1 MTTTKPVTE
10 IFTASELAILTGA
23 NPPTQEQSAV
33 ITAPRG
39 QLLVVAGA
47 GSGKTETIANR
58 LVYWVVNAGI
68 VPEAIL
74 GLTFT
79 RKAAAEMA
87 ARFSLRL
94 DRFASLLESVQERRQ
109 TAEVTAVLKA
119 ADFDLNQLRQRFDTL
134 VQRGMTPE
142 MLRHPVSVSTYDS
155 YAGTLL
161 TEFGTL
167 VGRESGFTT
176 ITDAARYQIMT
187 DVVQSWTGALGT
199 KREGENAENL
209 VNILLSLANDTNS
222 HLVDLAEMKQTYR
235 SYHAAARRLQDT
247 ESADLNSTALRNL
260 DTIIDTMEFGCNA
273 TNIIQ
278 AFNERK
284 RELLMADF
292 SDQTRETVRLVE
304 QLPAVGESQRERF
317 QLVFLDEFQD
327 TSVAQMR
334 FLAGIFRDCA
344 VTAVGDPNQA
354 IYGWRGASAA
364 SMEDFGSIFCTDSH
378 QLLTRTLSIS
388 WRNDAVILA
397 VSNRISAELT
407 GAPAVAAERNIPRN
421 QDVQSA
427 ISKPLQARPGANPG
441 IVYGIQTLTDLQ
453 QSQAV
458 VNFFRLW
465 QAQRVKLQGEGVPA
479 EKLPTAA
486 VLCRAKNAIP
496 GLVESLRRAGIPY
509 QTRGMQGILEDPG
522 VRLVRAAL
530 EITDNPEK
538 SASLLLLLDRYRLG
552 LSDLQAVGQN
562 RHRFTPYQ
570 IVMEGGAQVSTEAQA
585 RLEKLRGILTELKDN
600 APFATPLVLARLA
613 HRLLDLDIEQ
623 QLPGS
628 SCQAGTYVEFLNL
641 VRDFGRTPGA
651 TLSGFLNWL
660 SAGEDEEASF
670 ADLDFEVDNAA
681 VQIITMHAAKGL
693 EWDWVAVPNL
703 NKSTFPSVRGEIWVT
718 QRDVL
723 PYPLRSDR
731 DHLPEL
737 ELKTQTLLTA
747 TGRVSK
753 KKGLLETFKEDAEH
767 YALREESRLAYVAFT
782 RAKSRLLLGHCWFER
797 QTKKGRPPSQFFLV
811 EQDPQQ
817 HIFSDADS
825 LASSGGANII
835 QSDSSTVSVVE
846 SSEGGAVGAANLL
859 TPFNAETFA
868 QEVARLGIETPD
880 VDWPDTIVTSIP
892 DKIENPNQDRFD
904 AGIWPALPLTQ
915 TRPDFAQAVQATEA
929 ALDSGKFSGGISQ
942 DADEEAERRLSQ
954 LLHQPQTRLGTGDL
968 LGRISAT
975 GMAHLAQDSEGYLLQ
990 RLRPLPQQPS
1000 VAARLGTYMHAWIA
1014 SQLEN
1019 EDTFIFDAG
1028 TEDGF
1033 TPEQRE
1039 LLHKWQQRYEDLELL
1054 RRLRG
1059 PQVEFDGELY
1069 LEEAGG
1075 AVIPLRIDAQFEEAQ
1090 TGKIWIIDWKTG
1102 RRPTP
1107 ENYAQWLHQLGIYR
1121 LYWLQEH
1128 PETPAEDI
1136 ICAYVFLNEDNP
1148 AKQLL
1153 TLQDIL
1159 DELGIAE
1166 YSRNLL
1172 VSNLTDRGE
1181 KIDAVLEKFG
1191 Y

>member
-1 MTTTKPVTE
+1 MTTSKPE
-10 IFTASELAILTGA
+10 KELFSAGELAILTGA
-23 NPPTQEQSAV
+23 NPPTEEQSAV
-33 ITAPRG
+33 ITAPRR

-58 LVYWVVNAGI
+58 LVYGVINAGI

-87 ARFSLRL
+87 ARFALRL
-94 DRFASLLESVQERRQ
+94 ERFASLMESVQNRQQ

-119 ADFDLNQLRQRFDTL
+119 ADLDLDQLRQRFEALT
-134 VQRGMTPE
+134 QRGITSE

-161 TEFGTL
+161 TEFGNL

-187 DVVQSWTGALGT
+187 DVVQSWTRALGT
-199 KREGENAENL
+199 KREGENTEHL
-209 VNILLSLANDTNS
+209 IKILLTLANDTNS
-222 HLVDLAEMKQTYR
+222 HLVNLAEMKQTYR
-235 SYHAAARRLQDT
+235 SYLSVARHLRDT
-247 ESADLNSTALRNL
+247 EGSELNRKASDRLKSILSA
-260 DTIIDTMEFGCNA
+260 MEFGRNA
-273 TNIIQ
+273 TDVIQ

-284 RELLMADF
+284 QELMMADF

-304 QLPAVGESQRERF
+304 KLPAVGESQRERF

-334 FLAGIFRDCA
+334 FLSGIFRDCA

-364 SMEDFGSIFCTDSH
+364 SMEDFGTMFCSDPQ
-378 QLLTRTLSIS
+378 QLLTRTLSTS
-388 WRNDAVILA
+388 WRNDEAILKVA
-397 VSNRISAELT
+397 NRISAELAT
-407 GAPAVAAERNIPRN
+407 APSPGASGKARRNQGLQPAV
-421 QDVQSA
+421 
-427 ISKPLQARPGANPG
+427 SKPLRTRPGANPG
-441 IVYGIQTLTDLQ
+441 IVYGIQTLTDIQ

-458 VNFFRLW
+458 VNFLRLW
-465 QAQRVKLQGEGVPA
+465 QAQRVKLQSEGMPA

-496 GLVESLRRAGIPY
+496 GLVEALRRAGIPY
-509 QTRGMQGILEDPG
+509 QTRGMQGVLTDPG

-530 EITDNPEK
+530 EVTDNPEK
-538 SASLLLLLDRYRLG
+538 SASLLILLDRYRLG

-562 RHRFTPYQ
+562 PHRFTPYQ
-570 IVMEGGAQVSTEAQA
+570 IVMEGGAEVSAEAGV
-585 RLEKLRGILTELKDN
+585 RLEKLRGILTELREN
-600 APFATPLVLARLA
+600 AAFATPLVLARLA

-628 SCQAGTYVEFLNL
+628 PCHAAAYVEFLNL

-681 VQIITMHAAKGL
+681 VQIITIHAAKGL

-703 NKSTFPSVRGEIWVT
+703 NKKTFPSAKSNIWIT
-718 QRDVL
+718 QRNVL

-737 ELKTQTLLTA
+737 ELKTQTVLTA
-747 TGRVSK
+747 KGKVSS
-753 KKGLLETFKEDAEH
+753 KKGLLESYQEEAGQYT
-767 YALREESRLAYVAFT
+767 LREESRLAYVAFT

-797 QTKKGRPPSQFFLV
+797 QTQAERLPSQFFLV
-811 EQDPQQ
+811 GQDPHQ
-817 HIFSDADS
+817 HIFTDVE
-825 LASSGGANII
+825 
-835 QSDSSTVSVVE
+835 VS
-846 SSEGGAVGAANLL
+846 GAVGGADAETSGGSAAETENLL

-868 QEVARLGIETPD
+868 QEATRLGIALPSVEWPETE
-880 VDWPDTIVTSIP
+880 VTSIP
-892 DKIENPNQDRFD
+892 EKTQNPNRGRFD
-904 AGIWPALPLTQ
+904 AGVWPALPWTQ
-915 TRPDFAQAVQATEA
+915 TRQDFAHAVAVTEA
-929 ALDSGKFSGGISQ
+929 ALASGKFADGISQ
-942 DADEEAERRLSQ
+942 DAAEETERRLGQ

-975 GMAHLAQDSEGYLLQ
+975 GMARLAQDSEGYLLQ
-990 RLRPLPQQPS
+990 RLRPLPQEPS
-1000 VAARLGTYMHAWIA
+1000 AAARLGTYMHAWIA

-1019 EDTFIFDAG
+1019 EDVLIFDAG
-1028 TEDGF
+1028 MEDGF
-1033 TPEQRE
+1033 TSEQRK
-1039 LLHKWQQRYEDLELL
+1039 LLHKWQQHYADLELL
-1054 RRLRG
+1054 RRLRR
-1059 PQVEFDGELY
+1059 PQVEFDGALY
-1069 LEEAGG
+1069 VEEAGG
-1075 AVIPLRIDAQFEEAQ
+1075 AVIPLRIDAQFVEAQ
-1090 TGKIWIIDWKTG
+1090 TGKIWILDWKTG

-1121 LYWLQEH
+1121 LYWLQAH
-1128 PETPAEDI
+1128 PQTPAEDI
-1136 ICAYVFLNEDNP
+1136 VCAYVFLNEDSP
-1148 AKQLL
+1148 ERQLL
-1153 TLQDIL
+1153 TLRDIL

-1166 YSRNLL
+1166 YSRDLL
-1172 VSNLTDRGE
+1172 VSNLTDRGKE
-1181 KIDAVLEKFG
+1181 ADKVLEKFG

>member
-1 MTTTKPVTE
+1 MTTSKPE
-10 IFTASELAILTGA
+10 KELFSAGELAILTGA
-23 NPPTQEQSAV
+23 NPPTEEQSAV
-33 ITAPRG
+33 ITAPRR

-58 LVYWVVNAGI
+58 LVYGVINAGI

-87 ARFSLRL
+87 ARFALRL
-94 DRFASLLESVQERRQ
+94 EHFASLMESVQNRQQ

-119 ADFDLNQLRQRFDTL
+119 ADLDLDQLRQRFEALT
-134 VQRGMTPE
+134 QRGITSE

-161 TEFGTL
+161 TEFGNL

-187 DVVQSWTGALGT
+187 DVVQSWTGALGV
-199 KREGENAENL
+199 KREGENTEHL
-209 VNILLSLANDTNS
+209 IKILLTLANDTNS

-235 SYHAAARRLQDT
+235 SYLSVARHLRDT
-247 ESADLNSTALRNL
+247 EGSELNGDALRHL
-260 DTIIDTMEFGCNA
+260 KSILSAMEFGRNA
-273 TNIIQ
+273 TDVIQ

-284 RELLMADF
+284 QELMMADF

-304 QLPAVGESQRERF
+304 QLPVVGDSQRERF

-334 FLAGIFRDCA
+334 FLSGIFRDCA

-364 SMEDFGSIFCTDSH
+364 SMEDFGTMFCSDPQ
-378 QLLTRTLSIS
+378 QLLTRTLSTS
-388 WRNDAVILA
+388 WRNDEDILKVA
-397 VSNRISAELT
+397 NRISVELAT
-407 GAPAVAAERNIPRN
+407 APSPGASGKARRNRGLQPAV
-421 QDVQSA
+421 
-427 ISKPLQARPGANPG
+427 SKPLQARPGANPG
-441 IVYGIQTLTDLQ
+441 VVYGIQTLTDIQ

-458 VNFFRLW
+458 VNFLRLW
-465 QAQRVKLQGEGVPA
+465 QDQRVKLQSEGMPA

-496 GLVESLRRAGIPY
+496 GLVEALRRAGIPY
-509 QTRGMQGILEDPG
+509 QTRGMQGVLTDPG

-530 EITDNPEK
+530 EVTDNPEK
-538 SASLLLLLDRYRLG
+538 SASLLILLDRYRLG

-562 RHRFTPYQ
+562 PHRFTPYQ
-570 IVMEGGAQVSTEAQA
+570 IVMEGGAEVSAEAGV

-600 APFATPLVLARLA
+600 AAFATPLVLARLA

-628 SCQAGTYVEFLNL
+628 PCHAAAYVEFLNL

-681 VQIITMHAAKGL
+681 VQIITIHAAKGL

-703 NKSTFPSVRGEIWVT
+703 NKKTFPSAKSNIWIT
-718 QRDVL
+718 QRNVL

-737 ELKTQTLLTA
+737 ELKTQTVLTA
-747 TGRVSK
+747 KGKVSS
-753 KKGLLETFKEDAEH
+753 KKGLLESYQEEAGQYT
-767 YALREESRLAYVAFT
+767 LREESRLAYVAFT

-797 QTKKGRPPSQFFLV
+797 QTQAERLPSQFFLV
-811 EQDPQQ
+811 GQDPHQ
-817 HIFSDADS
+817 HIFTDVEVSGAVDGADAET
-825 LASSGGANII
+825 SGG
-835 QSDSSTVSVVE
+835 S
-846 SSEGGAVGAANLL
+846 AAETENLL

-868 QEVARLGIETPD
+868 QEATRLGIALPSVEWPETE
-880 VDWPDTIVTSIP
+880 VTSIP
-892 DKIENPNQDRFD
+892 EKTQNPNRGRFD
-904 AGIWPALPLTQ
+904 AGVWPALPWTQ
-915 TRPDFAQAVQATEA
+915 TRQDFAHAVAVTEA
-929 ALDSGKFSGGISQ
+929 ALASAKFADGISQ
-942 DADEEAERRLSQ
+942 DAAEETERRLGQ

-975 GMAHLAQDSEGYLLQ
+975 GMARLAQDSEGYLLQ
-990 RLRPLPQQPS
+990 RLRPLPQEPS
-1000 VAARLGTYMHAWIA
+1000 AAARLGTYMHAWIA

-1019 EDTFIFDAG
+1019 EDVLIFDAG
-1028 TEDGF
+1028 MEDGF
-1033 TPEQRE
+1033 TSEQRK
-1039 LLHKWQQRYEDLELL
+1039 LLHKWQQHYADLELL
-1054 RRLRG
+1054 RRLRR
-1059 PQVEFDGELY
+1059 PRVEFNGELY
-1069 LEEAGG
+1069 VEEAGG
-1075 AVIPLRIDAQFEEAQ
+1075 AVIPLRIDAQFVEAQ
-1090 TGKIWIIDWKTG
+1090 TGKIWILDWKTG

-1121 LYWLQEH
+1121 LYWLQAH
-1128 PETPAEDI
+1128 PQTPAEDI
-1136 ICAYVFLNEDNP
+1136 VCAYVFLNEDSP
-1148 AKQLL
+1148 EHQLL
-1153 TLQDIL
+1153 TLRDIL
-1159 DELGIAE
+1159 DELGLAE
-1166 YSRNLL
+1166 YSRDLL
-1172 VSNLTDRGE
+1172 VSNLTDRGKE
-1181 KIDAVLEKFG
+1181 ADEVLEKFG

>member
-1 MTTTKPVTE
+1 MTTSKPE
-10 IFTASELAILTGA
+10 KELFSAGELAILTGA
-23 NPPTQEQSAV
+23 NPPTEEQSAV

-58 LVYWVVNAGI
+58 LVYGVINASI

-87 ARFSLRL
+87 ARFALRL
-94 DRFASLLESVQERRQ
+94 EHFASLMESVQSRQQ

-119 ADFDLNQLRQRFDTL
+119 ADLYLDQLRQRFEAL
-134 VQRGMTPE
+134 AQRGITSE

-161 TEFGTL
+161 TEFGNL

-187 DVVQSWTGALGT
+187 DVVQSWTGALGV
-199 KREGENAENL
+199 KREGENTEHL
-209 VNILLSLANDTNS
+209 IKILLTLANDTNS

-235 SYHAAARRLQDT
+235 SYLSVAKHLRDT
-247 ESADLNSTALRNL
+247 EGSELNGDALRHL
-260 DTIIDTMEFGCNA
+260 KSILSAMEFGRNA
-273 TNIIQ
+273 TDVIQ

-284 RELLMADF
+284 QELMMADF

-304 QLPAVGESQRERF
+304 QLPVVGDSQRERF

-334 FLAGIFRDCA
+334 FLSGIFRDCA

-364 SMEDFGSIFCTDSH
+364 SMEDFGTMFCSDP
-378 QLLTRTLSIS
+378 QRLLTRTLSTS
-388 WRNDAVILA
+388 WRNDEDILKVA
-397 VSNRISAELT
+397 NRISVELAT
-407 GAPAVAAERNIPRN
+407 APAPGASGKVRRN
-421 QDVQSA
+421 QGLQPAV
-427 ISKPLQARPGANPG
+427 SKPLQARPGANPG
-441 IVYGIQTLTDLQ
+441 IVYGIQTLTDIQ

-458 VNFFRLW
+458 VNFLRLW
-465 QAQRVKLQGEGVPA
+465 QAQRVKLQSEGMPA

-496 GLVESLRRAGIPY
+496 GLVEALRRAGIPY
-509 QTRGMQGILEDPG
+509 QTRGMQGVLTDPG

-530 EITDNPEK
+530 EVTDNPEK
-538 SASLLLLLDRYRLG
+538 SASLLILLDRYRLG

-562 RHRFTPYQ
+562 PHRFTPYQ
-570 IVMEGGAQVSTEAQA
+570 IVMEGGAEVSAEAGV

-600 APFATPLVLARLA
+600 AAFATPLVLARLA

-628 SCQAGTYVEFLNL
+628 PCHAAAYVEFLNL

-681 VQIITMHAAKGL
+681 VQIITIHAAKGL

-703 NKSTFPSVRGEIWVT
+703 NKKTFPSAKSNIWIT
-718 QRDVL
+718 QRNVL

-737 ELKTQTLLTA
+737 ELKTQTVLTA
-747 TGRVSK
+747 KGKVSS
-753 KKGLLETFKEDAEH
+753 KKGLLESYQEEAGQYT
-767 YALREESRLAYVAFT
+767 LREESRLAYVAFT

-797 QTKKGRPPSQFFLV
+797 QTQTERLPSQFFLV
-811 EQDPQQ
+811 GQDPHQ
-817 HIFSDADS
+817 HIFTDVEVSGAVDGADAET
-825 LASSGGANII
+825 SGG
-835 QSDSSTVSVVE
+835 S
-846 SSEGGAVGAANLL
+846 AAETENLL
-859 TPFNAETFA
+859 TSFNAETFA
-868 QEVARLGIETPD
+868 QEATRLGIALPSVEWPETE
-880 VDWPDTIVTSIP
+880 VTSIP
-892 DKIENPNQDRFD
+892 EKTQNPNRGRFD
-904 AGIWPALPLTQ
+904 AGVWPALPWTQ
-915 TRPDFAQAVQATEA
+915 TRQDFAHAVAVTEA
-929 ALDSGKFSGGISQ
+929 ALASGKFADGISQ
-942 DADEEAERRLSQ
+942 DAAEETERRLGQ

-975 GMAHLAQDSEGYLLQ
+975 GMARLAQDSEGYLLQ
-990 RLRPLPQQPS
+990 RLRPLPQEPS
-1000 VAARLGTYMHAWIA
+1000 AAARLGTYMHAWIA

-1019 EDTFIFDAG
+1019 EDVLIFDAG
-1028 TEDGF
+1028 MEDGF
-1033 TPEQRE
+1033 TSEQRK
-1039 LLHKWQQRYEDLELL
+1039 LLHKWQQHYADLELL
-1054 RRLRG
+1054 RRLRR
-1059 PQVEFDGELY
+1059 PRVEFNGELY
-1069 LEEAGG
+1069 VDEAGG
-1075 AVIPLRIDAQFEEAQ
+1075 AVIPLRIDAQFVEAQ
-1090 TGKIWIIDWKTG
+1090 TGKIWILDWKTG

-1121 LYWLQEH
+1121 LYWLQAH
-1128 PETPAEDI
+1128 PQTPAEDI
-1136 ICAYVFLNEDNP
+1136 VCAYVFLNEDSP
-1148 AKQLL
+1148 EHQLL
-1153 TLQDIL
+1153 TLRDIL
-1159 DELGIAE
+1159 DELGLAE
-1166 YSRNLL
+1166 YSRDLL
-1172 VSNLTDRGE
+1172 VSNLTDRGKE
-1181 KIDAVLEKFG
+1181 ADEVLEKFG

>member
-1 MTTTKPVTE
+1 MTTSKPE
-10 IFTASELAILTGA
+10 KELFSAGELAILTGA
-23 NPPTQEQSAV
+23 NPPTEEQSAV

-58 LVYWVVNAGI
+58 LVYGVINAGI

-87 ARFSLRL
+87 ARFALRL
-94 DRFASLLESVQERRQ
+94 EHFASLMESVQNRQQ
-109 TAEVTAVLKA
+109 TAEVIAVLKA
-119 ADFDLNQLRQRFDTL
+119 ADLDLDQLRQRFEALT
-134 VQRGMTPE
+134 QRGITSE

-161 TEFGTL
+161 TEFGNL

-187 DVVQSWTGALGT
+187 DVVQSWTGALGV
-199 KREGENAENL
+199 KREGENTEHL
-209 VNILLSLANDTNS
+209 IKILLTLANDTNS

-235 SYHAAARRLQDT
+235 SYLSVAEHLRDT
-247 ESADLNSTALRNL
+247 EGSELNATALRQLKTALNTL
-260 DTIIDTMEFGCNA
+260 EFGRNA
-273 TNIIQ
+273 TDVIQ

-284 RELLMADF
+284 QELMMADF

-304 QLPAVGESQRERF
+304 QLPVVGDSQRERF

-334 FLAGIFRDCA
+334 FLSGIFRDCA

-364 SMEDFGSIFCTDSH
+364 SMEDFGTMFCSDPQ
-378 QLLTRTLSIS
+378 QLLTRTLSTS
-388 WRNDAVILA
+388 WRNDEAILKVA
-397 VSNRISAELT
+397 NRISAELAT
-407 GAPAVAAERNIPRN
+407 APAPGASGKGRRDQGLQPAV
-421 QDVQSA
+421 
-427 ISKPLQARPGANPG
+427 SKPLRARPGANPG
-441 IVYGIQTLTDLQ
+441 IVYGIQTLTDIQ

-458 VNFFRLW
+458 VNFLRLW
-465 QAQRVKLQGEGVPA
+465 QAQRVKLQSEGMPA

-496 GLVESLRRAGIPY
+496 GLVEALRRAGIPY
-509 QTRGMQGILEDPG
+509 QTRGMQGVLTDPG

-530 EITDNPEK
+530 EVTDNPEK
-538 SASLLLLLDRYRLG
+538 SASLLILLDRYRLG

-562 RHRFTPYQ
+562 PHRFTPYQ
-570 IVMEGGAQVSTEAQA
+570 IVMEGGAEVSAEAGV
-585 RLEKLRGILTELKDN
+585 RLEKLRGILTELREN
-600 APFATPLVLARLA
+600 AVFATPLVLARLA

-628 SCQAGTYVEFLNL
+628 PCHAAAYVEFLNL

-703 NKSTFPSVRGEIWVT
+703 NKKTFPSAKSNIWIT
-718 QRDVL
+718 QRNVL

-737 ELKTQTLLTA
+737 ELKTQTVLTA
-747 TGRVSK
+747 KGKVSS
-753 KKGLLETFKEDAEH
+753 KKGLLESYQEEAGQYT
-767 YALREESRLAYVAFT
+767 LREESRLAYVAFT

-797 QTKKGRPPSQFFLV
+797 QTQAERLPSQFFLV
-811 EQDPQQ
+811 GQDPHQ
-817 HIFSDADS
+817 HIFTDVEVSGAVDGADAET
-825 LASSGGANII
+825 SGG
-835 QSDSSTVSVVE
+835 S
-846 SSEGGAVGAANLL
+846 AAETENLL

-868 QEVARLGIETPD
+868 QEATRLGIALPSVEWPETE
-880 VDWPDTIVTSIP
+880 VTSIP
-892 DKIENPNQDRFD
+892 EKTQNPNQGRFD
-904 AGIWPALPLTQ
+904 AGVWPALPWTQ
-915 TRPDFAQAVQATEA
+915 TRQDFAHAVAATEA
-929 ALDSGKFSGGISQ
+929 ALASGKFADGISQ
-942 DADEEAERRLSQ
+942 DAAEETERRLGQ

-975 GMAHLAQDSEGYLLQ
+975 GMARLAQDSEGYLLQ
-990 RLRPLPQQPS
+990 RLRPLPQEPS
-1000 VAARLGTYMHAWIA
+1000 AAARLGTYMHAWIA

-1019 EDTFIFDAG
+1019 EDVLIFDAG
-1028 TEDGF
+1028 MENGF
-1033 TPEQRE
+1033 TSEQRK
-1039 LLHKWQQRYEDLELL
+1039 LLHKWQQHYADLELL
-1054 RRLRG
+1054 RRLRR
-1059 PQVEFDGELY
+1059 PRVEFNGELY
-1069 LEEAGG
+1069 VEEAGG
-1075 AVIPLRIDAQFEEAQ
+1075 AVIPLRIDAQFVEAQ
-1090 TGKIWIIDWKTG
+1090 TGKIWILDWKTG

-1121 LYWLQEH
+1121 LYWLQAH
-1128 PETPAEDI
+1128 PQTPAEDI
-1136 ICAYVFLNEDNP
+1136 VCAYVFLNEDSP
-1148 AKQLL
+1148 ERQLL
-1153 TLQDIL
+1153 TLRDIL

-1166 YSRNLL
+1166 YSRDLL
-1172 VSNLTDRGE
+1172 VSNLTDRGKE
-1181 KIDAVLEKFG
+1181 ADEVLEKFG

>member
-1 MTTTKPVTE
+1 MTTSKPE
-10 IFTASELAILTGA
+10 KELFSAGELAILTGA
-23 NPPTQEQSAV
+23 NPPTEEQSAV
-33 ITAPRG
+33 ITAPRR

-58 LVYWVVNAGI
+58 LVYGVINAGI

-87 ARFSLRL
+87 ARFALRL
-94 DRFASLLESVQERRQ
+94 EHFASLMESVQNRQQ

-119 ADFDLNQLRQRFDTL
+119 ADLDLDQLRQRFEALT
-134 VQRGMTPE
+134 QRGITSE

-161 TEFGTL
+161 TEFGNL

-187 DVVQSWTGALGT
+187 DVVQSWTGALGV
-199 KREGENAENL
+199 KREGENTEHL
-209 VNILLSLANDTNS
+209 IKILLTLANDTNS

-235 SYHAAARRLQDT
+235 SYLSVARHLRDT
-247 ESADLNSTALRNL
+247 EGSELNGDALRHL
-260 DTIIDTMEFGCNA
+260 KSILSAMEFGRNA
-273 TNIIQ
+273 TDVIQ

-284 RELLMADF
+284 QELMMADF

-304 QLPAVGESQRERF
+304 QLPVVGDSQRERF

-334 FLAGIFRDCA
+334 FLSGIFRDCA

-364 SMEDFGSIFCTDSH
+364 SMEDFGTMFCSDPQ
-378 QLLTRTLSIS
+378 QLLTRTLSTS
-388 WRNDAVILA
+388 WRNDEDILKVA
-397 VSNRISAELT
+397 NRISVELAT
-407 GAPAVAAERNIPRN
+407 APSPGASGKARRNRGLQPAV
-421 QDVQSA
+421 
-427 ISKPLQARPGANPG
+427 SKPLQARPGANPG
-441 IVYGIQTLTDLQ
+441 VVYGIQTLTDIQ

-458 VNFFRLW
+458 VNFLRLW
-465 QAQRVKLQGEGVPA
+465 QDQRVKLQSEGMPA

-496 GLVESLRRAGIPY
+496 GLVEALRRAGIPY
-509 QTRGMQGILEDPG
+509 QTRGMQGVLTDPG

-530 EITDNPEK
+530 EVTDNPEK
-538 SASLLLLLDRYRLG
+538 SASLLILLDRYRLG

-562 RHRFTPYQ
+562 PHRFTPYQ
-570 IVMEGGAQVSTEAQA
+570 IVMEGGADVSAEAGV
-585 RLEKLRGILTELKDN
+585 RLEKLRGIPTELKDN
-600 APFATPLVLARLA
+600 AAFATPLVLARLA

-628 SCQAGTYVEFLNL
+628 PCHAAAYVEFLNL

-681 VQIITMHAAKGL
+681 VQIITIHAAKGL

-703 NKSTFPSVRGEIWVT
+703 NKKTFPSAKSNIWIT
-718 QRDVL
+718 QRNVL

-737 ELKTQTLLTA
+737 ELKTQTVLTA
-747 TGRVSK
+747 KGKVSS
-753 KKGLLETFKEDAEH
+753 KKGLLESYQEEAGQYT
-767 YALREESRLAYVAFT
+767 LREESRLAYVAFT

-797 QTKKGRPPSQFFLV
+797 QTQAERLPSQFFLV
-811 EQDPQQ
+811 GQDPHQ
-817 HIFSDADS
+817 HIFTDVEVSGAVDGSDAET
-825 LASSGGANII
+825 SGG
-835 QSDSSTVSVVE
+835 S
-846 SSEGGAVGAANLL
+846 AAETDNLL

-868 QEVARLGIETPD
+868 QEATRLGIALPSVEWPETE
-880 VDWPDTIVTSIP
+880 VTSIP
-892 DKIENPNQDRFD
+892 EKTQNPNRGRFD
-904 AGIWPALPLTQ
+904 AGVWPALPWTQ
-915 TRPDFAQAVQATEA
+915 TRQDFAHAVAVTEA
-929 ALDSGKFSGGISQ
+929 ALASAKFADGISQ
-942 DADEEAERRLSQ
+942 DAAEETERRLGQ

-975 GMAHLAQDSEGYLLQ
+975 GMARLAQDSEGYLLQ
-990 RLRPLPQQPS
+990 RLRPLPQEPS
-1000 VAARLGTYMHAWIA
+1000 AAARLGTYMHAWIA

-1019 EDTFIFDAG
+1019 EDVLIFDAG
-1028 TEDGF
+1028 MEDGF
-1033 TPEQRE
+1033 TSEQRK
-1039 LLHKWQQRYEDLELL
+1039 LLHKWQQHYADLELL
-1054 RRLRG
+1054 RRLRR
-1059 PQVEFDGELY
+1059 PRVEFNGELY
-1069 LEEAGG
+1069 VEEAGG
-1075 AVIPLRIDAQFEEAQ
+1075 AVIPLRIDAQFVEAQ
-1090 TGKIWIIDWKTG
+1090 TGKIWILDWKTG

-1121 LYWLQEH
+1121 LYWLQAH
-1128 PETPAEDI
+1128 PQTPAEDI
-1136 ICAYVFLNEDNP
+1136 VCAYVFLNEDSP
-1148 AKQLL
+1148 EHQLL
-1153 TLQDIL
+1153 TLRDIL
-1159 DELGIAE
+1159 DELGLAE
-1166 YSRNLL
+1166 YSRDLL
-1172 VSNLTDRGE
+1172 VSNLTDRGKE
-1181 KIDAVLEKFG
+1181 ADEVLEKFG

>member
-1 MTTTKPVTE
+1 MTTSKPE
-10 IFTASELAILTGA
+10 KELFSAGELAILTGA
-23 NPPTQEQSAV
+23 NPPTEEQSAV
-33 ITAPRG
+33 ITAPRR

-58 LVYWVVNAGI
+58 LVYGVINAGI

-87 ARFSLRL
+87 ARFALRL
-94 DRFASLLESVQERRQ
+94 EHFASLMESVQNRQQ
-109 TAEVTAVLKA
+109 TAEVTAALKA
-119 ADFDLNQLRQRFDTL
+119 ADLDLDQLHQRFEALT
-134 VQRGMTPE
+134 QRGMTSE

-161 TEFGTL
+161 TEFGNL

-199 KREGENAENL
+199 KREGENTEHL
-209 VNILLSLANDTNS
+209 IKILLSLANDTNS

-235 SYHAAARRLQDT
+235 SYLSVAKHLRDT
-247 ESADLNSTALRNL
+247 EGSELNATALRHLKSALNTL
-260 DTIIDTMEFGCNA
+260 EFGRNA
-273 TNIIQ
+273 TDVIQ

-284 RELLMADF
+284 QELMMADF

-304 QLPAVGESQRERF
+304 QLPVVGDSQRERF

-334 FLAGIFRDCA
+334 FLSGIFRDCA

-364 SMEDFGSIFCTDSH
+364 SMEDFGTMFCSDPQ
-378 QLLTRTLSIS
+378 QLLTRTLSTS
-388 WRNDAVILA
+388 WRNDEAILKVA
-397 VSNRISAELT
+397 NRISAELAT
-407 GAPAVAAERNIPRN
+407 APSPGTKGKSRRDQGLKPAV
-421 QDVQSA
+421 
-427 ISKPLQARPGANPG
+427 SKPLQARPGANPG
-441 IVYGIQTLTDLQ
+441 IVYGIQTLTDIQ

-458 VNFFRLW
+458 VNFLRLW
-465 QAQRVKLQGEGVPA
+465 QAQRVKLQSEGMPA

-496 GLVESLRRAGIPY
+496 GLVEALRRAGIPY
-509 QTRGMQGILEDPG
+509 QTRGMQGVLTDPG
-522 VRLVRAAL
+522 VRLARAAL
-530 EITDNPEK
+530 EVTDNPEK
-538 SASLLLLLDRYRLG
+538 SASLLILLDRYRLG

-562 RHRFTPYQ
+562 PHRFTPYQ
-570 IVMEGGAQVSTEAQA
+570 IVMEGGAEVSAEAGL

-600 APFATPLVLARLA
+600 AAFATPLVLARLA

-628 SCQAGTYVEFLNL
+628 PCHAAAYVEFLNL

-670 ADLDFEVDNAA
+670 ADLEFEVDNAA

-703 NKSTFPSVRGEIWVT
+703 NKKTFPSTKSSIWVT

-731 DHLPEL
+731 AHLPEL
-737 ELKTQTLLTA
+737 ELKTQTVLTA
-747 TGRVSK
+747 KGKVSS
-753 KKGLLETFKEDAEH
+753 KKGLLEPYQEEAGQYT
-767 YALREESRLAYVAFT
+767 LREESRLAYVALT

-797 QTKKGRPPSQFFLV
+797 QNKTERLPSQFFLV
-811 EQDPQQ
+811 GQDPHQ
-817 HIFSDADS
+817 HIFTDAEVSGAVDG
-825 LASSGGANII
+825 ADAETSGGSA
-835 QSDSSTVSVVE
+835 VE
-846 SSEGGAVGAANLL
+846 TENLL

-868 QEVARLGIETPD
+868 QEATRLGIALPSVEWPETE
-880 VDWPDTIVTSIP
+880 VTSIP
-892 DKIENPNQDRFD
+892 EKTQNPNLGRFD
-904 AGIWPALPLTQ
+904 AGVWPALPWTQ
-915 TRPDFAQAVQATEA
+915 TRQDFAHAVAVTEA
-929 ALDSGKFSGGISQ
+929 ALASGKFADGISQ
-942 DADEEAERRLSQ
+942 DADEETERRLGQ
-954 LLHQPQTRLGTGDL
+954 LLYQPQTRLGTGDL

-975 GMAHLAQDSEGYLLQ
+975 GMARLAQDSEGYLLQ
-990 RLRPLPQQPS
+990 RLRPLPQEPS
-1000 VAARLGTYMHAWIA
+1000 AAARLGTYMHAWIA

-1019 EDTFIFDAG
+1019 EDVLIFDAG
-1028 TEDGF
+1028 MEDGF
-1033 TPEQRE
+1033 TSEQRK
-1039 LLHKWQQRYEDLELL
+1039 LLHKWQQHYADLELL
-1054 RRLRG
+1054 RRLRR
-1059 PQVEFDGELY
+1059 PRVEFNGELY
-1069 LEEAGG
+1069 VEEAGG
-1075 AVIPLRIDAQFEEAQ
+1075 AVIPLRIDAQFVEAQ
-1090 TGKIWIIDWKTG
+1090 TGKIWILDWKTG

-1121 LYWLQEH
+1121 LYWLQAH
-1128 PETPAEDI
+1128 PQTPAEDI
-1136 ICAYVFLNEDNP
+1136 VCAYVFLNEDSP
-1148 AKQLL
+1148 ERQLL
-1153 TLQDIL
+1153 TLRDIL
-1159 DELGIAE
+1159 DELGLAE
-1166 YSRNLL
+1166 YSRDLL
-1172 VSNLTDRGE
+1172 VSNLTDRGKE
-1181 KIDAVLEKFG
+1181 ADEVLEKFG

>member
-1 MTTTKPVTE
+1 MTTSKPE
-10 IFTASELAILTGA
+10 KELFSAGELAILTGA
-23 NPPTQEQSAV
+23 NPPTEEQSAV

-58 LVYWVVNAGI
+58 LVYGVINAGI

-87 ARFSLRL
+87 ARFALRL
-94 DRFASLLESVQERRQ
+94 EHFASLMESVQNRQQ
-109 TAEVTAVLKA
+109 TAEVIAVLKA
-119 ADFDLNQLRQRFDTL
+119 ADLDLDQLRQRFEALT
-134 VQRGMTPE
+134 QRGITSE

-161 TEFGTL
+161 TEFGNL

-187 DVVQSWTGALGT
+187 DVVQSWTGALGV
-199 KREGENAENL
+199 KREGENTEHL
-209 VNILLSLANDTNS
+209 IKILLTLANDTNS

-235 SYHAAARRLQDT
+235 SYLSVAEHLRDT
-247 ESADLNSTALRNL
+247 EGSELNATALRQLKTALNTL
-260 DTIIDTMEFGCNA
+260 EFGRNA
-273 TNIIQ
+273 TDVIQ

-284 RELLMADF
+284 QELMMADF

-304 QLPAVGESQRERF
+304 QLPVVGDSQRERF

-334 FLAGIFRDCA
+334 FLSGIFRDCA

-364 SMEDFGSIFCTDSH
+364 SMEDFGTMFCSDPQ
-378 QLLTRTLSIS
+378 QLLTRTLSTS
-388 WRNDAVILA
+388 WRNDEDILKVA
-397 VSNRISAELT
+397 NRISAELAT
-407 GAPAVAAERNIPRN
+407 APSPGASGKVRRNQGLQPAV
-421 QDVQSA
+421 
-427 ISKPLQARPGANPG
+427 SKPLQARPGANPG
-441 IVYGIQTLTDLQ
+441 IVYGIQTLTDIQ

-458 VNFFRLW
+458 VNFLRLW
-465 QAQRVKLQGEGVPA
+465 QAQRVKLQSEGMPA

-496 GLVESLRRAGIPY
+496 GLVEALRRAGIPY
-509 QTRGMQGILEDPG
+509 QTRGMQGVLTDPG

-530 EITDNPEK
+530 EVTDNPEK
-538 SASLLLLLDRYRLG
+538 SASLLILLDRYRLG
-552 LSDLQAVGQN
+552 LSDLQKVGQN
-562 RHRFTPYQ
+562 PHRFTPYQ
-570 IVMEGGAQVSTEAQA
+570 IVMEGGAEVSAEAGV

-600 APFATPLVLARLA
+600 AAFATPLVLARLA

-628 SCQAGTYVEFLNL
+628 PCHAAAYVEFLNL
-641 VRDFGRTPGA
+641 VRDFGQTPGA

-681 VQIITMHAAKGL
+681 VQIITIHAAKGL

-703 NKSTFPSVRGEIWVT
+703 NKKTFPSAKSNIWIT
-718 QRDVL
+718 QRNVL

-737 ELKTQTLLTA
+737 ELKTQTVLTA
-747 TGRVSK
+747 KGKVSS
-753 KKGLLETFKEDAEH
+753 KKGLLESYQEEAGQYT
-767 YALREESRLAYVAFT
+767 LREESRLAYVAFT

-797 QTKKGRPPSQFFLV
+797 QTQAERLPSQFFLV
-811 EQDPQQ
+811 GQDPHQ
-817 HIFSDADS
+817 HIFTDVEVSGAVDGADAET
-825 LASSGGANII
+825 SGG
-835 QSDSSTVSVVE
+835 S
-846 SSEGGAVGAANLL
+846 AAETENLL

-868 QEVARLGIETPD
+868 QEATRLGIALPSVEWPETE
-880 VDWPDTIVTSIP
+880 VTSIP
-892 DKIENPNQDRFD
+892 EKTQNPNQGRFD
-904 AGIWPALPLTQ
+904 AGVWPALPWTQ
-915 TRPDFAQAVQATEA
+915 TRQDFAHAVAATEA
-929 ALDSGKFSGGISQ
+929 ALASGKFADGISQ
-942 DADEEAERRLSQ
+942 DAAEETERRLGQ

-975 GMAHLAQDSEGYLLQ
+975 GMARLAQDSEGYLLQ
-990 RLRPLPQQPS
+990 RLRPLPQEPS
-1000 VAARLGTYMHAWIA
+1000 AAARLGTYMHAWIA

-1019 EDTFIFDAG
+1019 EDVLIFDAG
-1028 TEDGF
+1028 MENGF
-1033 TPEQRE
+1033 TSEQRK
-1039 LLHKWQQRYEDLELL
+1039 LLHKWQQHYADLELL
-1054 RRLRG
+1054 RRLRR
-1059 PQVEFDGELY
+1059 PRVEFNGELY
-1069 LEEAGG
+1069 VEEAGG
-1075 AVIPLRIDAQFEEAQ
+1075 AVIPLRIDAQFVEAQ
-1090 TGKIWIIDWKTG
+1090 TGKIWILDWKTG

-1121 LYWLQEH
+1121 LYWLQAH
-1128 PETPAEDI
+1128 PQTPAEDI
-1136 ICAYVFLNEDNP
+1136 VCAYVFLNEDSP
-1148 AKQLL
+1148 ERQLL
-1153 TLQDIL
+1153 TLGDIL

-1166 YSRNLL
+1166 YSRDLL
-1172 VSNLTDRGE
+1172 VSNLTERGKE
-1181 KIDAVLEKFG
+1181 ADEVLETFG

>member
-1 MTTTKPVTE
+1 MTTSKQVK
-10 IFTASELAILTGA
+10 ELFSAADLATLTGA
-23 NPPTQEQSAV
+23 NPPTEEQSAV

-58 LVYWVVNAGI
+58 LVYWVINAGI
-68 VPEAIL
+68 VPESIL

-79 RKAAAEMA
+79 RKAAGEMA
-87 ARFSLRL
+87 ARFALRL
-94 DRFASLLESVQERRQ
+94 ERFASLMESVQNRQQ

-119 ADFDLNQLRQRFDTL
+119 ADFDLDQLRQRFDTL
-134 VQRGMTPE
+134 AQRGMTPE
-142 MLRHPVSVSTYDS
+142 LLRHPVSVSTYDS

-187 DVVQSWTGALGT
+187 DVVQSWTGALGV
-199 KREGENAENL
+199 KREGENTEHLIKN
-209 VNILLSLANDTNS
+209 LLSLANDTNS

-235 SYHAAARRLQDT
+235 SYLSVAEHLRDS
-247 ESADLNSTALRNL
+247 EGSELNGTALRHLN
-260 DTIIDTMEFGCNA
+260 TILNTMEFGRNA
-273 TNIIQ
+273 TGVIQ

-284 RELLMADF
+284 QELMMADF

-304 QLPAVGESQRERF
+304 QLPVVGESQRERF

-334 FLAGIFRDCA
+334 FLSGIFRDCA

-364 SMEDFGSIFCTDSH
+364 SMEDFGDIFCSDPQ
-378 QLLTRTLSIS
+378 QLLTRTLSTS
-388 WRNDAVILA
+388 WRNDEVILKVA
-397 VSNRISAELT
+397 NRISAELT
-407 GAPAVAAERNIPRN
+407 TAPSPGASGKARRN
-421 QDVQSA
+421 QGLQPSA
-427 ISKPLQARPGANPG
+427 SKPLRARPGASPG
-441 IVYGIQTLTDLQ
+441 IVYGIQTLTDIE

-465 QAQRVKLQGEGVPA
+465 QAQRVKLQSEGTPT

-486 VLCRAKNAIP
+486 ILCRAKNAIP
-496 GLVESLRRAGIPY
+496 NLSEALRRAGIPY
-509 QTRGMQGILEDPG
+509 QTRGMQGVLEDPG

-530 EITDNPEK
+530 EVTDDPEK
-538 SASLLLLLDRYRLG
+538 GASLLILLDRYRLG
-552 LSDLQAVGQN
+552 LSDIQAVGRN
-562 RHRFTPYQ
+562 PHRFTPYQ
-570 IVMEGGAQVSTEAQA
+570 IVMEGGAEVSAEAA
-585 RLEKLRGILTELKDN
+585 MRLEKLRGILTELKEN
-600 APFATPLVLARLA
+600 AAFATPLVLTRLA

-628 SCQAGTYVEFLNL
+628 PCQAGAYVEFLNL
-641 VRDFGRTPGA
+641 VRDFGRIPGA

-660 SAGEDEEASF
+660 SAGEQEEASF

-703 NKSTFPSVRGEIWVT
+703 NKNTFPSSKGEIWAMR
-718 QRDVL
+718 RDVL

-731 DHLPEL
+731 AHLPEL
-737 ELKTQTLLTA
+737 ELKTQTVLTA
-747 TGRVSK
+747 KGKVSS
-753 KKGLLETFKEDAEH
+753 KKGLLESYREEAGQYT
-767 YALREESRLAYVAFT
+767 LREESRLAYVAFT

-797 QTKKGRPPSQFFLV
+797 QTKTERLPSKFFLV
-811 EQDPQQ
+811 QQDPHQR
-817 HIFSDADS
+817 IFTDADV
-825 LASSGGANII
+825 AGGADGPDVIR
-835 QSDSSTVSVVE
+835 QDPSAAPSVQTSGESTAE
-846 SSEGGAVGAANLL
+846 AQNLL

-868 QEVARLGIETPD
+868 QEATRLGIALPSVEWPETE
-880 VDWPDTIVTSIP
+880 VTSIP
-892 DKIENPNQDRFD
+892 EKTENPNQDRFE
-904 AGIWPALPLTQ
+904 GGVWPALPWTQ
-915 TRPDFAQAVQATEA
+915 TRQDLAHAYQVTEDALASGIFADGV
-929 ALDSGKFSGGISQ
+929 SQ
-942 DADEEAERRLSQ
+942 DAAEETERRLSQ

-975 GMAHLAQDSEGYLLQ
+975 GMARLAQDSEGYLLQ
-990 RLRPLPQQPS
+990 RLRPLPQEPS
-1000 VAARLGTYMHAWIA
+1000 AAARLGTYMHAWIA

-1019 EDTFIFDAG
+1019 EDALIFDAG
-1028 TEDGF
+1028 MEDGF
-1033 TPEQRE
+1033 TPDQRK
-1039 LLHKWQQRYEDLELL
+1039 LLHKWQQHYADLELL
-1054 RRLRG
+1054 RRLRR

-1069 LEEAGG
+1069 VGEGAG
-1075 AVIPLRIDAQFEEAQ
+1075 AVIPLRIDAQFEEVQ
-1090 TGKIWIIDWKTG
+1090 TGKIWILDWKTG

-1107 ENYAQWLHQLGIYR
+1107 KDYSQWLHQLGIYR
-1121 LYWLQEH
+1121 LYWLQAH
-1128 PETPAEDI
+1128 PQTPAEDI
-1136 ICAYVFLNEDNP
+1136 VCAYVFLNEDDP
-1148 AKQLL
+1148 ERQLL

-1159 DELGIAE
+1159 DELGISD
-1166 YSRNLL
+1166 YSQDLL
-1172 VSNLTDRGE
+1172 VSNLTDRGKE
-1181 KIDAVLEKFG
+1181 ADEVLEKFG

>member
-1 MTTTKPVTE
+1 MTTSKPE
-10 IFTASELAILTGA
+10 KELFSAGELAILTGA
-23 NPPTQEQSAV
+23 NPPTEEQSAV

-58 LVYWVVNAGI
+58 LVYGVINAGI

-87 ARFSLRL
+87 ARFALRL
-94 DRFASLLESVQERRQ
+94 EHFASLMESVQNRQQ
-109 TAEVTAVLKA
+109 TAEVTAALKA
-119 ADFDLNQLRQRFDTL
+119 ADLDLDQLHQRFEALT
-134 VQRGMTPE
+134 QRGMTSE

-161 TEFGTL
+161 TEFGNL
-167 VGRESGFTT
+167 VGREWGFTT

-187 DVVQSWTGALGT
+187 DVVQSWTGALGV
-199 KREGENAENL
+199 KREGENTEHL
-209 VNILLSLANDTNS
+209 IKILLTLANDTNS

-235 SYHAAARRLQDT
+235 SYLSVAKHLRDT
-247 ESADLNSTALRNL
+247 EGSELNRNASDQL
-260 DTIIDTMEFGCNA
+260 KSILNAMEFGRNA
-273 TNIIQ
+273 TDVIQ

-284 RELLMADF
+284 QELMMADF

-304 QLPAVGESQRERF
+304 QLPVVGDSQRERF

-334 FLAGIFRDCA
+334 FLSGIFRDCA

-364 SMEDFGSIFCTDSH
+364 SMEDFGTMFCSDPQ
-378 QLLTRTLSIS
+378 QLLTRTLSTS
-388 WRNDAVILA
+388 WRNDEDILKVA
-397 VSNRISAELT
+397 NRISAELAT
-407 GAPAVAAERNIPRN
+407 APSPGASGKARRN
-421 QDVQSA
+421 QDLQPAV
-427 ISKPLQARPGANPG
+427 SKPLQARPGANPG
-441 IVYGIQTLTDLQ
+441 IVYGIQTLTDIQ

-458 VNFFRLW
+458 VNFLRLW
-465 QAQRVKLQGEGVPA
+465 QAQRVKLQSEGMPA

-496 GLVESLRRAGIPY
+496 GLVEALRRAGIPY
-509 QTRGMQGILEDPG
+509 QTRGMQGVLEDPG

-530 EITDNPEK
+530 EVTDNPEK
-538 SASLLLLLDRYRLG
+538 SASLLILLDRYRLG

-562 RHRFTPYQ
+562 PHRFTPYQ
-570 IVMEGGAQVSTEAQA
+570 IVMEGGAEVSAEAGV
-585 RLEKLRGILTELKDN
+585 RLEKLRGILTELREN
-600 APFATPLVLARLA
+600 AAFATPLVLARLA

-628 SCQAGTYVEFLNL
+628 PCHAAAYVEFLNL

-681 VQIITMHAAKGL
+681 VQIITIHAAKGL

-703 NKSTFPSVRGEIWVT
+703 NKKTFPSTKSNIWIT
-718 QRDVL
+718 QRNVL

-737 ELKTQTLLTA
+737 ELKTQTVLTA
-747 TGRVSK
+747 KGKVSS
-753 KKGLLETFKEDAEH
+753 KKGLLESYQEEAGQYT
-767 YALREESRLAYVAFT
+767 LREESRLAYVAFT

-797 QTKKGRPPSQFFLV
+797 QTQAERLPSQFFLV
-811 EQDPQQ
+811 GQDPHQ
-817 HIFSDADS
+817 HIFTDVEVSGAVDGADAET
-825 LASSGGANII
+825 SGG
-835 QSDSSTVSVVE
+835 S
-846 SSEGGAVGAANLL
+846 AAETENLL

-868 QEVARLGIETPD
+868 QEATRLGIALPSVEWPETE
-880 VDWPDTIVTSIP
+880 VTSIP
-892 DKIENPNQDRFD
+892 EKTQNPNRGRFD
-904 AGIWPALPLTQ
+904 AGVWPALPWTQ
-915 TRPDFAQAVQATEA
+915 TRQDFAHAVVVTEA
-929 ALDSGKFSGGISQ
+929 ALASGKFADGISQ
-942 DADEEAERRLSQ
+942 DAAEETERRLGQ

-975 GMAHLAQDSEGYLLQ
+975 GMASLAQDSEGYLLQ
-990 RLRPLPQQPS
+990 RLRPLPQEPS
-1000 VAARLGTYMHAWIA
+1000 AAARLGTYMHAWIA

-1019 EDTFIFDAG
+1019 EDVLIFDAG
-1028 TEDGF
+1028 MEDGF
-1033 TPEQRE
+1033 TSEQRK
-1039 LLHKWQQRYEDLELL
+1039 LLHKWQQHYADLELL
-1054 RRLRG
+1054 RRLHRTR
-1059 PQVEFDGELY
+1059 VEFNGELY
-1069 LEEAGG
+1069 VEEAGG
-1075 AVIPLRIDAQFEEAQ
+1075 AVIPLRIDAQFVEAQ
-1090 TGKIWIIDWKTG
+1090 TGKIWILDWKTG
-1102 RRPTP
+1102 RRPAP

-1121 LYWLQEH
+1121 LYWLQAH
-1128 PETPAEDI
+1128 PQTPAEDI
-1136 ICAYVFLNEDNP
+1136 VCAYVFLNEDSP
-1148 AKQLL
+1148 ERQLL
-1153 TLQDIL
+1153 TLRDIL
-1159 DELGIAE
+1159 DELGLAE
-1166 YSRNLL
+1166 YSRDLL
-1172 VSNLTDRGE
+1172 VSNLTDRGKE
-1181 KIDAVLEKFG
+1181 ADEVLEKFG

>member
-1 MTTTKPVTE
+1 MTTSKPE
-10 IFTASELAILTGA
+10 KELFSAGELAILTGA
-23 NPPTQEQSAV
+23 NPPTEEQSAV
-33 ITAPRG
+33 ITAPRR

-58 LVYWVVNAGI
+58 LVYGVINAGI

-87 ARFSLRL
+87 ARFALRL
-94 DRFASLLESVQERRQ
+94 EHFASLMESVQNRQQ

-119 ADFDLNQLRQRFDTL
+119 ADLDLDQLRQRFEALT
-134 VQRGMTPE
+134 QRGITSE

-161 TEFGTL
+161 TEFGNL

-187 DVVQSWTGALGT
+187 DVVQSWTGALGV
-199 KREGENAENL
+199 KREGENTEHL
-209 VNILLSLANDTNS
+209 IKILLTLANDTNS

-235 SYHAAARRLQDT
+235 SYLSVARHLRDT
-247 ESADLNSTALRNL
+247 EGSELNGDALRHL
-260 DTIIDTMEFGCNA
+260 KSILSAMEFGRNA
-273 TNIIQ
+273 TDVIQ

-284 RELLMADF
+284 QELMMADF

-304 QLPAVGESQRERF
+304 QLPVVGDSQRERF

-334 FLAGIFRDCA
+334 FLSGIFRDCA

-364 SMEDFGSIFCTDSH
+364 SMEDFGTMFCSDPQ
-378 QLLTRTLSIS
+378 QLLTRTLSTS
-388 WRNDAVILA
+388 WRNDEDILKVA
-397 VSNRISAELT
+397 NRISVELAT
-407 GAPAVAAERNIPRN
+407 APSPGASGKARRNRGLQPAV
-421 QDVQSA
+421 
-427 ISKPLQARPGANPG
+427 SKPLQARPGANPG
-441 IVYGIQTLTDLQ
+441 VVYGIQTLTDIQ

-458 VNFFRLW
+458 VNFLRLW
-465 QAQRVKLQGEGVPA
+465 QDQRVKLQSEGMPA

-496 GLVESLRRAGIPY
+496 GLVEALRRAGIPY
-509 QTRGMQGILEDPG
+509 QTRGMQGVLTDPG

-530 EITDNPEK
+530 EVTDNPEK
-538 SASLLLLLDRYRLG
+538 SASLLILLDRYRLG

-562 RHRFTPYQ
+562 PHRFTPYQ
-570 IVMEGGAQVSTEAQA
+570 IVMEGGAEVSAEAGV

-600 APFATPLVLARLA
+600 AAFATPLVLARLA

-628 SCQAGTYVEFLNL
+628 PCHAAAYVEFLNL

-681 VQIITMHAAKGL
+681 VQIITIHAAKGL

-703 NKSTFPSVRGEIWVT
+703 NKKTFPSAKSNIWIT
-718 QRDVL
+718 QRNVL

-737 ELKTQTLLTA
+737 ELKTQTVLTA
-747 TGRVSK
+747 KGKVSS
-753 KKGLLETFKEDAEH
+753 KKGLLESYQEEAGQYT
-767 YALREESRLAYVAFT
+767 LREESRLAYVAFT

-797 QTKKGRPPSQFFLV
+797 QTQAERLPSQFFLV
-811 EQDPQQ
+811 GQDPHQ
-817 HIFSDADS
+817 HIFTDVEVSGAVDGADAET
-825 LASSGGANII
+825 SGG
-835 QSDSSTVSVVE
+835 S
-846 SSEGGAVGAANLL
+846 AAETENLM

-868 QEVARLGIETPD
+868 QEATRLGIALPSVEWPETE
-880 VDWPDTIVTSIP
+880 VTSIP
-892 DKIENPNQDRFD
+892 EKTQNPNRGRFD
-904 AGIWPALPLTQ
+904 AGVWPALPWTQ
-915 TRPDFAQAVQATEA
+915 TRQDFAHAVAVTEA
-929 ALDSGKFSGGISQ
+929 ALASGKFADGISQ
-942 DADEEAERRLSQ
+942 DAAEETERRLGQ

-975 GMAHLAQDSEGYLLQ
+975 GMARLAQDSEGYLLQ
-990 RLRPLPQQPS
+990 RLRPLPQEPS
-1000 VAARLGTYMHAWIA
+1000 AAARLGTYMHAWIA

-1019 EDTFIFDAG
+1019 EDVLIFDAG
-1028 TEDGF
+1028 MEDGF
-1033 TPEQRE
+1033 TSEQRK
-1039 LLHKWQQRYEDLELL
+1039 LLHKWQQHYADLELL
-1054 RRLRG
+1054 RRLRR
-1059 PQVEFDGELY
+1059 PRVEFNGELY
-1069 LEEAGG
+1069 VEEAGG
-1075 AVIPLRIDAQFEEAQ
+1075 AVIPLRIDAQFVEAQ
-1090 TGKIWIIDWKTG
+1090 TGKIWILDWKTG

-1121 LYWLQEH
+1121 LYWLQAH
-1128 PETPAEDI
+1128 PQTPAEDI
-1136 ICAYVFLNEDNP
+1136 VCAYVFLNEDSP
-1148 AKQLL
+1148 EHQLL
-1153 TLQDIL
+1153 TLRDIL
-1159 DELGIAE
+1159 DELGLAE
-1166 YSRNLL
+1166 YSRDLL
-1172 VSNLTDRGE
+1172 VSNLTDRGKE
-1181 KIDAVLEKFG
+1181 ADEVLEKFG

>member
-1 MTTTKPVTE
+1 MTTSKPE
-10 IFTASELAILTGA
+10 KELFSAGELAILTGA
-23 NPPTQEQSAV
+23 NPPTEEQSAV

-58 LVYWVVNAGI
+58 LVYGVINAGI

-87 ARFSLRL
+87 ARFALRL
-94 DRFASLLESVQERRQ
+94 EHFASLMESVQNRQQ
-109 TAEVTAVLKA
+109 TAEVIAVLKA
-119 ADFDLNQLRQRFDTL
+119 ADLDLDQLRQRFEALT
-134 VQRGMTPE
+134 QRGITSE

-161 TEFGTL
+161 TEFGNL

-187 DVVQSWTGALGT
+187 DVVQSWTGALGV
-199 KREGENAENL
+199 KREGENTEHL
-209 VNILLSLANDTNS
+209 IKILLTLANDTNS

-235 SYHAAARRLQDT
+235 SYLSVAEHLRDT
-247 ESADLNSTALRNL
+247 EGSELNATALRQLKTALNTL
-260 DTIIDTMEFGCNA
+260 EFGRNA
-273 TNIIQ
+273 TDVIQ

-284 RELLMADF
+284 QELMMADF

-304 QLPAVGESQRERF
+304 QLPVVGDSQRERF

-334 FLAGIFRDCA
+334 FLSGIFRDCA

-364 SMEDFGSIFCTDSH
+364 SMEDFGTMFCSDPQ
-378 QLLTRTLSIS
+378 QLLTRTLSTS
-388 WRNDAVILA
+388 WRNDEDILKVA
-397 VSNRISAELT
+397 NRISAELAT
-407 GAPAVAAERNIPRN
+407 APSPGASGKVRRNQGLQPAV
-421 QDVQSA
+421 
-427 ISKPLQARPGANPG
+427 SKPLQARPGANPG
-441 IVYGIQTLTDLQ
+441 IVYGIQTLTDIQ

-458 VNFFRLW
+458 VNFLRLW
-465 QAQRVKLQGEGVPA
+465 QAQRVKLQSEGMPA

-496 GLVESLRRAGIPY
+496 GLVEALRRAGIPY
-509 QTRGMQGILEDPG
+509 QTRGMQGVLTDPG

-530 EITDNPEK
+530 EVTDNPEK
-538 SASLLLLLDRYRLG
+538 SASLLILLDRYRLG
-552 LSDLQAVGQN
+552 LSDLQKVGQN
-562 RHRFTPYQ
+562 PHRFTPYQ
-570 IVMEGGAQVSTEAQA
+570 IVMEGGAEVSAEAGV

-600 APFATPLVLARLA
+600 AAFATPLVLARLA

-628 SCQAGTYVEFLNL
+628 PCHAAAYVEFLNL
-641 VRDFGRTPGA
+641 VRDFGQTPGA

-681 VQIITMHAAKGL
+681 VQIITIHAAKGL

-703 NKSTFPSVRGEIWVT
+703 NKKTFPSAKSNIWIT
-718 QRDVL
+718 QRNVL

-731 DHLPEL
+731 AHLPEL
-737 ELKTQTLLTA
+737 ELKTQTVLTA
-747 TGRVSK
+747 KGKVSS
-753 KKGLLETFKEDAEH
+753 KKGLLGPYQEEAGQYT
-767 YALREESRLAYVAFT
+767 LREESRLAYVAFT

-797 QTKKGRPPSQFFLV
+797 QTQAERLPSQFFLV
-811 EQDPQQ
+811 AQDPHQ
-817 HIFSDADS
+817 HIFTDVEVSGAVNGADAET
-825 LASSGGANII
+825 SGG
-835 QSDSSTVSVVE
+835 STAE
-846 SSEGGAVGAANLL
+846 TENLL

-868 QEVARLGIETPD
+868 QEATRLGIALPSVEWPETE
-880 VDWPDTIVTSIP
+880 VTSIP
-892 DKIENPNQDRFD
+892 EKTQNPNQDRFD
-904 AGIWPALPLTQ
+904 AGVWPALPWTQ
-915 TRPDFAQAVQATEA
+915 TRQDFAHAVAATEA
-929 ALDSGKFSGGISQ
+929 ALASGKFADGISQ
-942 DADEEAERRLSQ
+942 DAAEETERRLGQ

-975 GMAHLAQDSEGYLLQ
+975 GMARLAQDSEGYLLQ
-990 RLRPLPQQPS
+990 RLRPLPQEPS
-1000 VAARLGTYMHAWIA
+1000 AAARLGTYMHAWIA

-1019 EDTFIFDAG
+1019 EDVLIFDAG
-1028 TEDGF
+1028 MENGF
-1033 TPEQRE
+1033 TSEQRK
-1039 LLHKWQQRYEDLELL
+1039 LLHKWQQHYADLELL
-1054 RRLRG
+1054 RRLRR
-1059 PQVEFDGELY
+1059 PRVEFNGELY
-1069 LEEAGG
+1069 VEEAGG
-1075 AVIPLRIDAQFEEAQ
+1075 AVIPLRIDAQFVEAQ
-1090 TGKIWIIDWKTG
+1090 TGKIWILDWKTG

-1121 LYWLQEH
+1121 LYWLQAH
-1128 PETPAEDI
+1128 PQTPAEDI
-1136 ICAYVFLNEDNP
+1136 VCAYVFLNEDSP
-1148 AKQLL
+1148 ERQLL
-1153 TLQDIL
+1153 TLRDIL

-1166 YSRNLL
+1166 YSRDLL
-1172 VSNLTDRGE
+1172 VSNLTDRGKE
-1181 KIDAVLEKFG
+1181 ADEVLEKFG

>member
-1 MTTTKPVTE
+1 MTTSKPE
-10 IFTASELAILTGA
+10 KELFSAGELAILTGA
-23 NPPTQEQSAV
+23 NPPTEEQSAV

-58 LVYWVVNAGI
+58 LVYGVINAGI

-87 ARFSLRL
+87 ARFALRL
-94 DRFASLLESVQERRQ
+94 EHFASLMESVQNRQQ
-109 TAEVTAVLKA
+109 TAEVIAVLKA
-119 ADFDLNQLRQRFDTL
+119 ADLDLDQLRQRFEALT
-134 VQRGMTPE
+134 QRGITSE

-161 TEFGTL
+161 TEFGNL

-187 DVVQSWTGALGT
+187 DVVQSWTGALGV
-199 KREGENAENL
+199 KREGENTEHL
-209 VNILLSLANDTNS
+209 IKILLTLANDTNS

-235 SYHAAARRLQDT
+235 SYLSVAEHLRDT
-247 ESADLNSTALRNL
+247 EGSELNATALRQLKTALNTL
-260 DTIIDTMEFGCNA
+260 EFGRNA
-273 TNIIQ
+273 TDVIQ

-284 RELLMADF
+284 QELMMADF

-304 QLPAVGESQRERF
+304 QLPVVGDSQRERF

-334 FLAGIFRDCA
+334 FLSGIFRDCA

-364 SMEDFGSIFCTDSH
+364 SMEDFGTMFCSDPQ
-378 QLLTRTLSIS
+378 QLLTRTLSTS
-388 WRNDAVILA
+388 WRNDEDILKVA
-397 VSNRISAELT
+397 NRISAELAT
-407 GAPAVAAERNIPRN
+407 APSPGASGKVRRNQGLQPAV
-421 QDVQSA
+421 
-427 ISKPLQARPGANPG
+427 SKPLQARPGANPG
-441 IVYGIQTLTDLQ
+441 IVYGIQTLTDIQ

-458 VNFFRLW
+458 VNFLRLW
-465 QAQRVKLQGEGVPA
+465 QAQRVKLQSEGMPA

-496 GLVESLRRAGIPY
+496 GLVEALRRAGIPY
-509 QTRGMQGILEDPG
+509 QTRGMQGVLTDPG

-530 EITDNPEK
+530 EVTDNPEK
-538 SASLLLLLDRYRLG
+538 SASLLILLDRYRLG
-552 LSDLQAVGQN
+552 LSDLQKVGQN
-562 RHRFTPYQ
+562 PHRFTPYQ
-570 IVMEGGAQVSTEAQA
+570 IVMEGGAEVSAEAGV

-600 APFATPLVLARLA
+600 AAFATPLVLARLA

-628 SCQAGTYVEFLNL
+628 PCHAAAYVEFLNL
-641 VRDFGRTPGA
+641 VRDFGQTPGA

-681 VQIITMHAAKGL
+681 VQIITIHAAKGL

-703 NKSTFPSVRGEIWVT
+703 NKKTFPSAKSNIWIT
-718 QRDVL
+718 QRNVL

-731 DHLPEL
+731 AHLPEL
-737 ELKTQTLLTA
+737 ELKTQTVLTA
-747 TGRVSK
+747 KGKVSS
-753 KKGLLETFKEDAEH
+753 KKGLLGPYQEEAGQYT
-767 YALREESRLAYVAFT
+767 LREESRLAYVAFT

-797 QTKKGRPPSQFFLV
+797 QTQAERLPSQFFLV
-811 EQDPQQ
+811 AQDPHQ
-817 HIFSDADS
+817 HIFTDVEVSGAVNGADAET
-825 LASSGGANII
+825 SGG
-835 QSDSSTVSVVE
+835 STAE
-846 SSEGGAVGAANLL
+846 TENLL

-868 QEVARLGIETPD
+868 QEATRLGIALPSVEWPETE
-880 VDWPDTIVTSIP
+880 VTSIP
-892 DKIENPNQDRFD
+892 EKTQNPNQGRFD
-904 AGIWPALPLTQ
+904 AGVWPALPWTQ
-915 TRPDFAQAVQATEA
+915 TRQDFAHAVAATEA
-929 ALDSGKFSGGISQ
+929 ALASGKFADGISQ
-942 DADEEAERRLSQ
+942 DAAEETERRLGQ

-975 GMAHLAQDSEGYLLQ
+975 GMARLAQDSEGYLLQ
-990 RLRPLPQQPS
+990 RLRPLPQEPS
-1000 VAARLGTYMHAWIA
+1000 AAARLGTYMHAWIA

-1019 EDTFIFDAG
+1019 EDVLIFDAG
-1028 TEDGF
+1028 MENGF
-1033 TPEQRE
+1033 TSEQRK
-1039 LLHKWQQRYEDLELL
+1039 LLHKWQQHYADLELL
-1054 RRLRG
+1054 RRLRR
-1059 PQVEFDGELY
+1059 PRVEFNGELY
-1069 LEEAGG
+1069 VEEAGG
-1075 AVIPLRIDAQFEEAQ
+1075 AVIPLRIDAQFVEAQ
-1090 TGKIWIIDWKTG
+1090 TGKIWILDWKTG

-1121 LYWLQEH
+1121 LYWLQAH
-1128 PETPAEDI
+1128 PQTPAEDI
-1136 ICAYVFLNEDNP
+1136 VCAYVFLNEDSP
-1148 AKQLL
+1148 ERQLL
-1153 TLQDIL
+1153 TLRDIL

-1166 YSRNLL
+1166 YSRDLL
-1172 VSNLTDRGE
+1172 VSNLTDRGKE
-1181 KIDAVLEKFG
+1181 ADEVLEKFG

>member
-1 MTTTKPVTE
+1 MTTSKPE
-10 IFTASELAILTGA
+10 KELFSAGELAILTGA
-23 NPPTQEQSAV
+23 NPPTEEQSAV

-58 LVYWVVNAGI
+58 LVYGVINAGI

-87 ARFSLRL
+87 ARFALRL
-94 DRFASLLESVQERRQ
+94 EHFASLMESVQSRQQ

-119 ADFDLNQLRQRFDTL
+119 ADLDLDQLRQRFEAL
-134 VQRGMTPE
+134 AQRGITSE

-161 TEFGTL
+161 TEFGNL

-187 DVVQSWTGALGT
+187 DVVQSWTGALGV
-199 KREGENAENL
+199 KREGENTEHL
-209 VNILLSLANDTNS
+209 IKILLTLANDTNS

-235 SYHAAARRLQDT
+235 SYLSVAKHLRDT
-247 ESADLNSTALRNL
+247 EGSELNGDALRHL
-260 DTIIDTMEFGCNA
+260 KSILSAMEFGRNA
-273 TNIIQ
+273 TDVIQ

-284 RELLMADF
+284 QELMMADF

-304 QLPAVGESQRERF
+304 QLPVVGDSQRERF

-334 FLAGIFRDCA
+334 FLSGIFRDCA

-364 SMEDFGSIFCTDSH
+364 SMEDFGTMFCSDPQ
-378 QLLTRTLSIS
+378 QLLTRTLSTS
-388 WRNDAVILA
+388 WRNDEDILKVA
-397 VSNRISAELT
+397 NRISVELAT
-407 GAPAVAAERNIPRN
+407 APSPGASGKARRNQGLQPAV
-421 QDVQSA
+421 
-427 ISKPLQARPGANPG
+427 SKPLQARPGANPG
-441 IVYGIQTLTDLQ
+441 IVYGIQTLTDIQ

-458 VNFFRLW
+458 VNFLRLW
-465 QAQRVKLQGEGVPA
+465 QAQRVKLQSEGMPA

-496 GLVESLRRAGIPY
+496 GLVEALRRAGIPY
-509 QTRGMQGILEDPG
+509 QTRGMQGVLTDPG

-530 EITDNPEK
+530 EVTDNPEK
-538 SASLLLLLDRYRLG
+538 SASLLILLDRYRLG

-562 RHRFTPYQ
+562 PHRFTPYQ
-570 IVMEGGAQVSTEAQA
+570 IVMEGGAEVSAEAGV

-600 APFATPLVLARLA
+600 AAFATPLVLARLA

-628 SCQAGTYVEFLNL
+628 PCHAAAYVEFLNL

-681 VQIITMHAAKGL
+681 VQIITIHAAKGL

-703 NKSTFPSVRGEIWVT
+703 NKKTFPSAKSNIWIT
-718 QRDVL
+718 QRNVL

-737 ELKTQTLLTA
+737 ELKTQTVLTA
-747 TGRVSK
+747 KGKVSS
-753 KKGLLETFKEDAEH
+753 KKGLLVSYQEEAGQYT
-767 YALREESRLAYVAFT
+767 LREESRLAYVAFT

-797 QTKKGRPPSQFFLV
+797 QTQAERLPSQFFLV
-811 EQDPQQ
+811 GQDPHQ
-817 HIFSDADS
+817 HIFTDVEVSGAVDGADAET
-825 LASSGGANII
+825 SGG
-835 QSDSSTVSVVE
+835 S
-846 SSEGGAVGAANLL
+846 AAETENLM

-868 QEVARLGIETPD
+868 QEATRLGIALPSVEWPETE
-880 VDWPDTIVTSIP
+880 VTSIP
-892 DKIENPNQDRFD
+892 EKTQNPNRGRFD
-904 AGIWPALPLTQ
+904 AGVWPALPWTQ
-915 TRPDFAQAVQATEA
+915 TRQDFAHAVAVTEA
-929 ALDSGKFSGGISQ
+929 ALASGKFADGISQ
-942 DADEEAERRLSQ
+942 DAAEETERRLGQ

-975 GMAHLAQDSEGYLLQ
+975 GMARLAQDSEGYLLQ
-990 RLRPLPQQPS
+990 RLRPLPQEPS
-1000 VAARLGTYMHAWIA
+1000 AAARLGTYMHAWIA

-1019 EDTFIFDAG
+1019 EDVLIFDAG
-1028 TEDGF
+1028 MEDGF
-1033 TPEQRE
+1033 TSEQRK
-1039 LLHKWQQRYEDLELL
+1039 LLHKWQQHYADLELL
-1054 RRLRG
+1054 RRLRR
-1059 PQVEFDGELY
+1059 PRVEFNGELY
-1069 LEEAGG
+1069 VEEAGG
-1075 AVIPLRIDAQFEEAQ
+1075 AVIPLRIDAQFVEAQ
-1090 TGKIWIIDWKTG
+1090 TGKIWILDWKTG

-1121 LYWLQEH
+1121 LYWLQAH
-1128 PETPAEDI
+1128 PQTPAEDI
-1136 ICAYVFLNEDNP
+1136 VCAYVFLNEDSP
-1148 AKQLL
+1148 EHQLL
-1153 TLQDIL
+1153 TLRDIL
-1159 DELGIAE
+1159 DELGLAE
-1166 YSRNLL
+1166 YSRDLL
-1172 VSNLTDRGE
+1172 VSNLTDRGKE
-1181 KIDAVLEKFG
+1181 ADEVLEKFG

>member
-1 MTTTKPVTE
+1 MTTSKPE
-10 IFTASELAILTGA
+10 KELFSAGELAILTGA
-23 NPPTQEQSAV
+23 NPPTEEQSAV

-58 LVYWVVNAGI
+58 LVYGVINAGI

-87 ARFSLRL
+87 ARFALRL
-94 DRFASLLESVQERRQ
+94 ERFASLMESVQNRQQ
-109 TAEVTAVLKA
+109 TAEVIAVLKA
-119 ADFDLNQLRQRFDTL
+119 ADLDLDQLRQRFEALT
-134 VQRGMTPE
+134 QRGITSE

-161 TEFGTL
+161 TEFGNL

-187 DVVQSWTGALGT
+187 DVVQSWTGALGV
-199 KREGENAENL
+199 KREGENTEHL
-209 VNILLSLANDTNS
+209 IKILLTLANDTNS

-235 SYHAAARRLQDT
+235 SCLSVAKHLRDT
-247 ESADLNSTALRNL
+247 EGSELNRKASDQLKSILSA
-260 DTIIDTMEFGCNA
+260 MEFGRNA
-273 TNIIQ
+273 TDVIQ

-284 RELLMADF
+284 QELMMADF

-304 QLPAVGESQRERF
+304 HLPVVGDSQRERF

-334 FLAGIFRDCA
+334 FLSGIFRDCA

-364 SMEDFGSIFCTDSH
+364 SMEDFGTMFCSDPQ
-378 QLLTRTLSIS
+378 QLLTRTLSTS
-388 WRNDAVILA
+388 WRNDEDILKVA
-397 VSNRISAELT
+397 NRISVELAT
-407 GAPAVAAERNIPRN
+407 APSPGASGKARRNQGLQPAV
-421 QDVQSA
+421 
-427 ISKPLQARPGANPG
+427 SKPLQARPGANPG
-441 IVYGIQTLTDLQ
+441 IVYGIQTLTDIQ

-458 VNFFRLW
+458 VNFLRLW
-465 QAQRVKLQGEGVPA
+465 QAQRVKLQSEGMPA

-486 VLCRAKNAIP
+486 ILCRAKNAIP
-496 GLVESLRRAGIPY
+496 GLVEALRRAGIPY
-509 QTRGMQGILEDPG
+509 QTRGMQGVLTDPG

-530 EITDNPEK
+530 EVTDNPEK
-538 SASLLLLLDRYRLG
+538 SASLLILLDRYRLG

-562 RHRFTPYQ
+562 PHRFTPYQ
-570 IVMEGGAQVSTEAQA
+570 IVMEGGAEVSAEAGL
-585 RLEKLRGILTELKDN
+585 RLEKLRGILTELREN
-600 APFATPLVLARLA
+600 AAFATPLVLARLA

-628 SCQAGTYVEFLNL
+628 PCHAAAYVEFLNL

-681 VQIITMHAAKGL
+681 VQIITIHAAKGL

-703 NKSTFPSVRGEIWVT
+703 NKKTFPSAKSNIWIT
-718 QRDVL
+718 QRNVL

-731 DHLPEL
+731 AHLPEL
-737 ELKTQTLLTA
+737 ELKTQTVLTA
-747 TGRVSK
+747 KGKVSS
-753 KKGLLETFKEDAEH
+753 KKGLLGPYQEEAGQYT
-767 YALREESRLAYVAFT
+767 LREESRLAYVAFT

-797 QTKKGRPPSQFFLV
+797 QTQAERLPSQFFLV
-811 EQDPQQ
+811 AQDPHQ
-817 HIFSDADS
+817 HIFTDAEVSGVVDGVD
-825 LASSGGANII
+825 AEASGG
-835 QSDSSTVSVVE
+835 S
-846 SSEGGAVGAANLL
+846 AAETENLL

-868 QEVARLGIETPD
+868 QEAARLGITLPSVEWPETE
-880 VDWPDTIVTSIP
+880 VTSIP
-892 DKIENPNQDRFD
+892 EKTQNPNRGRFD
-904 AGIWPALPLTQ
+904 AGVWPALPWTQ
-915 TRPDFAQAVQATEA
+915 TRQDFAHAVAVAEA
-929 ALDSGKFSGGISQ
+929 ALDSGKFADGISQ
-942 DADEEAERRLSQ
+942 DAAEETERRLGQ

-975 GMAHLAQDSEGYLLQ
+975 GMARLAQDSEGYLLQ
-990 RLRPLPQQPS
+990 RLRPLPQEPS
-1000 VAARLGTYMHAWIA
+1000 AAARLGTYMHAWIA

-1019 EDTFIFDAG
+1019 EDVLIFDAG
-1028 TEDGF
+1028 MEDGF
-1033 TPEQRE
+1033 TSEQRK
-1039 LLHKWQQRYEDLELL
+1039 LLHKWQQHYADLEVL
-1054 RRLRG
+1054 RRLRR
-1059 PQVEFDGELY
+1059 PRVEFNGELY
-1069 LEEAGG
+1069 VEEAGG
-1075 AVIPLRIDAQFEEAQ
+1075 AVIPLRIDAQFVEAQ
-1090 TGKIWIIDWKTG
+1090 TGKIWILDWKTG

-1121 LYWLQEH
+1121 LYWLQAH
-1128 PETPAEDI
+1128 PQTPAEDI
-1136 ICAYVFLNEDNP
+1136 VCAYVFLNEDRP
-1148 AKQLL
+1148 ERQLL
-1153 TLQDIL
+1153 TLRDIL

-1166 YSRNLL
+1166 YSRDLL
-1172 VSNLTDRGE
+1172 VSNLTDRGKE
-1181 KIDAVLEKFG
+1181 ADEVLEKFG

>member
-1 MTTTKPVTE
+1 MTTSKPE
-10 IFTASELAILTGA
+10 KELFSAGELAILTGA
-23 NPPTQEQSAV
+23 NPPTEEQSAV

-58 LVYWVVNAGI
+58 LVYGVINAGI

-87 ARFSLRL
+87 ARFALRL
-94 DRFASLLESVQERRQ
+94 ERFASLMESVQNRQQ

-119 ADFDLNQLRQRFDTL
+119 ADLDLDQLRQRFEALT
-134 VQRGMTPE
+134 QRGITSE

-161 TEFGTL
+161 TEFGNL

-187 DVVQSWTGALGT
+187 DVVQSWTRALGT
-199 KREGENAENL
+199 KREGENTEHL
-209 VNILLSLANDTNS
+209 IKILLTLANDTNS

-235 SYHAAARRLQDT
+235 SYLSVARHLRDT
-247 ESADLNSTALRNL
+247 EGSELNGDALRHL
-260 DTIIDTMEFGCNA
+260 KSILSAMEFGRNA
-273 TNIIQ
+273 TDVIQ

-284 RELLMADF
+284 QELMMADF

-304 QLPAVGESQRERF
+304 HLPVVGDSQRERF

-334 FLAGIFRDCA
+334 FLSGIFRDCA

-364 SMEDFGSIFCTDSH
+364 SMEDFGTMFCSDPQ
-378 QLLTRTLSIS
+378 QLLTRTLSTS
-388 WRNDAVILA
+388 WRNDEDILKVA
-397 VSNRISAELT
+397 NRISAELAT
-407 GAPAVAAERNIPRN
+407 APSPGASGKARRNQGLQPAV
-421 QDVQSA
+421 
-427 ISKPLQARPGANPG
+427 SKPLQARPGANPG
-441 IVYGIQTLTDLQ
+441 IVYGIQTLTDIQ

-458 VNFFRLW
+458 VNFLRLW
-465 QAQRVKLQGEGVPA
+465 QAQRVKLQSEGMPA

-486 VLCRAKNAIP
+486 ILCRAKNAIP
-496 GLVESLRRAGIPY
+496 GLVEALRRAGIPY
-509 QTRGMQGILEDPG
+509 QTRGMQGVLTDPG

-530 EITDNPEK
+530 EVTDNPEK
-538 SASLLLLLDRYRLG
+538 SASLLILLDRYRLG

-562 RHRFTPYQ
+562 PHRFTPYQ
-570 IVMEGGAQVSTEAQA
+570 IVMEGGAEVSAEAGV

-600 APFATPLVLARLA
+600 AAFATPLVLARLA

-628 SCQAGTYVEFLNL
+628 PCHAAAYVEFLNL

-681 VQIITMHAAKGL
+681 VQIITIHAAKGL

-703 NKSTFPSVRGEIWVT
+703 NKKTFPSAKSNIWIT
-718 QRDVL
+718 QRNVL

-737 ELKTQTLLTA
+737 ELKTQTVLTA
-747 TGRVSK
+747 KGKVSS
-753 KKGLLETFKEDAEH
+753 KKGLLESYQEEAGQYT
-767 YALREESRLAYVAFT
+767 LREESRLAYVAFT

-797 QTKKGRPPSQFFLV
+797 QTQAERLPSQFFLV
-811 EQDPQQ
+811 GQDPHQ
-817 HIFSDADS
+817 HIFTDVEVSGAVDGADAET
-825 LASSGGANII
+825 SGG
-835 QSDSSTVSVVE
+835 S
-846 SSEGGAVGAANLL
+846 AAETENLL

-868 QEVARLGIETPD
+868 QEATRLGIALPSVEWPETE
-880 VDWPDTIVTSIP
+880 VTSIP
-892 DKIENPNQDRFD
+892 EKTQNPNRGRFD
-904 AGIWPALPLTQ
+904 AGVWPALPWTQ
-915 TRPDFAQAVQATEA
+915 TRQDFAHAVAVTEA
-929 ALDSGKFSGGISQ
+929 ALASGKFADGISQ
-942 DADEEAERRLSQ
+942 DAAEETERRLGQ

-975 GMAHLAQDSEGYLLQ
+975 GMARLAQDSEGYLLQ
-990 RLRPLPQQPS
+990 RLRPLPQEPS
-1000 VAARLGTYMHAWIA
+1000 AAARLGTYMHAWIA

-1019 EDTFIFDAG
+1019 EDVLIFDAG
-1028 TEDGF
+1028 MEDGF
-1033 TPEQRE
+1033 TSEQRK
-1039 LLHKWQQRYEDLELL
+1039 LLHKWQQHYADLELL
-1054 RRLRG
+1054 RRLRR
-1059 PQVEFDGELY
+1059 PRVEFNGELY
-1069 LEEAGG
+1069 VDEAGG
-1075 AVIPLRIDAQFEEAQ
+1075 AVIPLRIDAQFVEAQ
-1090 TGKIWIIDWKTG
+1090 TGKIWILDWKTG

-1121 LYWLQEH
+1121 LYWLQAH
-1128 PETPAEDI
+1128 PQTPAEDI
-1136 ICAYVFLNEDNP
+1136 VCAYVFLNEDSP
-1148 AKQLL
+1148 EHQLL
-1153 TLQDIL
+1153 TLRDIL
-1159 DELGIAE
+1159 DELGLAE
-1166 YSRNLL
+1166 YSRDLL
-1172 VSNLTDRGE
+1172 VSNLTDRGKE
-1181 KIDAVLEKFG
+1181 ADEVLEKFG

>member
-1 MTTTKPVTE
+1 MTTSKPE
-10 IFTASELAILTGA
+10 KELFSAGELAILTGA
-23 NPPTQEQSAV
+23 NPPTEEQSAV

-58 LVYWVVNAGI
+58 LVYGVINAGI

-87 ARFSLRL
+87 ARFALRL
-94 DRFASLLESVQERRQ
+94 EHFASLMESVQNRQQ
-109 TAEVTAVLKA
+109 TAEVIAVLKA
-119 ADFDLNQLRQRFDTL
+119 ADLDLDQLRQRFEALT
-134 VQRGMTPE
+134 QRGMTSE

-161 TEFGTL
+161 TEFGNL

-187 DVVQSWTGALGT
+187 DVVQSWTGALGV
-199 KREGENAENL
+199 KREGENTEHL
-209 VNILLSLANDTNS
+209 IKILLTLANDTNS

-235 SYHAAARRLQDT
+235 SYLSVAKHLRDT
-247 ESADLNSTALRNL
+247 EGSELNGDALRHL
-260 DTIIDTMEFGCNA
+260 KSILSAMEFGRNA
-273 TNIIQ
+273 TDVIQ

-284 RELLMADF
+284 QELMMADF

-304 QLPAVGESQRERF
+304 QLPVVGDSQRERF

-334 FLAGIFRDCA
+334 FLSGIFRDCA

-364 SMEDFGSIFCTDSH
+364 SMEDFGTMFCSDPQ
-378 QLLTRTLSIS
+378 QLLTRTLSTS
-388 WRNDAVILA
+388 WRNDEDILKVA
-397 VSNRISAELT
+397 NRISAELAT
-407 GAPAVAAERNIPRN
+407 APSPGTKGKSRRNQGLQPAV
-421 QDVQSA
+421 
-427 ISKPLQARPGANPG
+427 SKPLQARPGANPG
-441 IVYGIQTLTDLQ
+441 IVYGIQTLTDIQ

-458 VNFFRLW
+458 VNFLRLW
-465 QAQRVKLQGEGVPA
+465 QAQRVKLQSEGMPA

-496 GLVESLRRAGIPY
+496 GLVEALRRAGIPY
-509 QTRGMQGILEDPG
+509 QTRGMQGVLTDPG

-530 EITDNPEK
+530 EVTGNPEK
-538 SASLLLLLDRYRLG
+538 SASLLILLDRYRLG
-552 LSDLQAVGQN
+552 LSDLQKVGQN
-562 RHRFTPYQ
+562 PHRFTPYQ
-570 IVMEGGAQVSTEAQA
+570 IVMEGGAEVSAEAGL

-600 APFATPLVLARLA
+600 AAFATPLVLARLA

-628 SCQAGTYVEFLNL
+628 PCHAAAYVEFLNL

-681 VQIITMHAAKGL
+681 VQIITIHAAKGL

-703 NKSTFPSVRGEIWVT
+703 NKKTFPSAKSNIWIT
-718 QRDVL
+718 QRNVL

-737 ELKTQTLLTA
+737 ELKTQTVLTA
-747 TGRVSK
+747 KGKVSS
-753 KKGLLETFKEDAEH
+753 KKGLLGPYQEEAGQYT
-767 YALREESRLAYVAFT
+767 LREESRLAYVAFT

-797 QTKKGRPPSQFFLV
+797 QTQAERLPSQFFLV
-811 EQDPQQ
+811 GQDPHQ
-817 HIFSDADS
+817 HIFTDVEVSGAVDGADAET
-825 LASSGGANII
+825 SGG
-835 QSDSSTVSVVE
+835 S
-846 SSEGGAVGAANLL
+846 AAETENLL

-868 QEVARLGIETPD
+868 QEVTRLGIALPSVEWPETE
-880 VDWPDTIVTSIP
+880 VTSIP
-892 DKIENPNQDRFD
+892 EKTQNPNRGRFD
-904 AGIWPALPLTQ
+904 AGVWPALPWTQ
-915 TRPDFAQAVQATEA
+915 TRQDFAHAVAVTEA
-929 ALDSGKFSGGISQ
+929 ALASGKFADGISQ
-942 DADEEAERRLSQ
+942 DAAEETERRLGQ
-954 LLHQPQTRLGTGDL
+954 LLNQPQTRLGTGDL

-975 GMAHLAQDSEGYLLQ
+975 GMARLAQDSEGYLLQ
-990 RLRPLPQQPS
+990 RLRPLPQEPS
-1000 VAARLGTYMHAWIA
+1000 AAARLGTYMHAWIA

-1019 EDTFIFDAG
+1019 EDVLIFDAG
-1028 TEDGF
+1028 MEDGF
-1033 TPEQRE
+1033 TSEQRK
-1039 LLHKWQQRYEDLELL
+1039 LLHKWQQHYADLELL
-1054 RRLRG
+1054 RRLRR
-1059 PQVEFDGELY
+1059 PRVEFNGELY
-1069 LEEAGG
+1069 IEEAGG
-1075 AVIPLRIDAQFEEAQ
+1075 AVIPLRIDAQFVEAQ
-1090 TGKIWIIDWKTG
+1090 TGKIWILDWKTG

-1121 LYWLQEH
+1121 LYWLQAH
-1128 PETPAEDI
+1128 PQTPAEDI
-1136 ICAYVFLNEDNP
+1136 VCAYVFLNEDSP
-1148 AKQLL
+1148 EHQLL
-1153 TLQDIL
+1153 TLRDIL
-1159 DELGIAE
+1159 DELGLAE
-1166 YSRNLL
+1166 YSRDLL
-1172 VSNLTDRGE
+1172 VSNLTDRGKE
-1181 KIDAVLEKFG
+1181 ADEVLEKFG

>member
-1 MTTTKPVTE
+1 MTTSNKSE
-10 IFTASELAILTGA
+10 KELFSAGELAILTGA
-23 NPPTQEQSAV
+23 NPPTEEQSAV
-33 ITAPRG
+33 ITAPLG

-58 LVYWVVNAGI
+58 LVYGVVNAGI

-87 ARFSLRL
+87 ARFALRL
-94 DRFASLLESVQERRQ
+94 EHFASLMESVQNRQQ

-119 ADFDLNQLRQRFDTL
+119 TNLDLAQLRQRFEIL
-134 VQRGMTPE
+134 AQRGMTSE
-142 MLRHPVSVSTYDS
+142 ILRHPVSVSTYDS

-199 KREGENAENL
+199 KREGENTENL
-209 VNILLSLANDTNS
+209 IKILLSLANDTNS

-235 SYHAAARRLQDT
+235 SYLSVAKHLRDT
-247 ESADLNSTALRNL
+247 ESSELNATALRHLKTALNTL
-260 DTIIDTMEFGCNA
+260 EFGRNA
-273 TNIIQ
+273 TDVIQ

-284 RELLMADF
+284 QELLMADF

-304 QLPAVGESQRERF
+304 QLPVVGDSQRERF

-334 FLAGIFRDCA
+334 FLSGIFRDCA

-364 SMEDFGSIFCTDSH
+364 SMEDFGTMFCSDPQ
-378 QLLTRTLSIS
+378 QLLTRTLSTS
-388 WRNDAVILA
+388 WRNDEAILKVA
-397 VSNRISAELT
+397 NRISAELAT
-407 GAPAVAAERNIPRN
+407 APAPGASGKVRRN
-421 QDVQSA
+421 QSLPA
-427 ISKPLQARPGANPG
+427 AASKPLSARPGANPG
-441 IVYGIQTLTDLQ
+441 IVYGIQTLTDIE

-458 VNFFRLW
+458 VNFLRLW
-465 QAQRVKLQGEGVPA
+465 QAQRFKLQSEGIPA

-496 GLVESLRRAGIPY
+496 GLVEALRRAGIPY
-509 QTRGMQGILEDPG
+509 QTRGMQGVLEDPG

-530 EITDNPEK
+530 EVTDDPEK
-538 SASLLLLLDRYRLG
+538 SASLLILLDRYRLG
-552 LSDLQAVGQN
+552 LSDLQAVGRN
-562 RHRFTPYQ
+562 PHRFTPYQ
-570 IVMEGGAQVSTEAQA
+570 IVMEGGAEVSAEAA
-585 RLEKLRGILTELKDN
+585 LRLEKLRGILTELREN
-600 APFATPLVLARLA
+600 AAFATPLVLARLA

-628 SCQAGTYVEFLNL
+628 PCHAAAYVEFLNL

-703 NKSTFPSVRGEIWVT
+703 NKKTFPSTKSSIWVT

-731 DHLPEL
+731 AHLPEL
-737 ELKTQTLLTA
+737 ELKTQTVLTA
-747 TGRVSK
+747 KGKVSS
-753 KKGLLETFKEDAEH
+753 KKGLLEPYQEEAGQYT
-767 YALREESRLAYVAFT
+767 LREESRLAYVAFT

-797 QTKKGRPPSQFFLV
+797 QNKTERLPSPFLLV
-811 EQDPQQ
+811 EQDPRQ
-817 HIFSDADS
+817 HIFTDAEV
-825 LASSGGANII
+825 SGGVDGPDVQA
-835 QSDSSTVSVVE
+835 S
-846 SSEGGAVGAANLL
+846 GGIAAETENLL

-868 QEVARLGIETPD
+868 QEATRLGIVLPSVEWPETE
-880 VDWPDTIVTSIP
+880 VTSIP
-892 DKIENPNQDRFD
+892 EKAQNPNQGRFD
-904 AGIWPALPLTQ
+904 AGVWPALPWTQ
-915 TRPDFAQAVQATEA
+915 TRQDFAHAVAVTKA
-929 ALDSGKFSGGISQ
+929 ALASDKFADGISR
-942 DADEEAERRLSQ
+942 DADEETERRLGQ

-975 GMAHLAQDSEGYLLQ
+975 AMARLAQDSEGYLLQ
-990 RLRPLPQQPS
+990 RLRPLPQEPS
-1000 VAARLGTYMHAWIA
+1000 AAARLGTYMHAWIA

-1019 EDTFIFDAG
+1019 EDVLIFDAG
-1028 TEDGF
+1028 MEDGF
-1033 TPEQRE
+1033 TSEQRK
-1039 LLHKWQQRYEDLELL
+1039 LLHKWQQHYADLELL
-1054 RRLRG
+1054 RRLSR
-1059 PQVEFDGELY
+1059 PRVEFNGELY
-1069 LEEAGG
+1069 VEEAGG
-1075 AVIPLRIDAQFEEAQ
+1075 AVIPLRIDAQFVEAQ
-1090 TGKIWIIDWKTG
+1090 TGKVWILDWKTG

-1107 ENYAQWLHQLGIYR
+1107 ENYARWLHQLGIYR
-1121 LYWLQEH
+1121 LYWLQAH
-1128 PETPAEDI
+1128 PQTPAEDI
-1136 ICAYVFLNEDNP
+1136 VCAYVFLDEDSP
-1148 AKQLL
+1148 ERQLL
-1153 TLQDIL
+1153 TLRDIL

-1166 YSRNLL
+1166 YSRDLL
-1172 VSNLTDRGE
+1172 VSNLTDRGKE
-1181 KIDAVLEKFG
+1181 VDAVLEKFG

>member
-1 MTTTKPVTE
+1 MTTSKPE
-10 IFTASELAILTGA
+10 KELFSAGELAILTGA
-23 NPPTQEQSAV
+23 NPPTEEQSAV
-33 ITAPRG
+33 ITAPRR

-58 LVYWVVNAGI
+58 LVYGVINAGI

-87 ARFSLRL
+87 ARFALRL
-94 DRFASLLESVQERRQ
+94 EHFASLMESVQNRQQ

-119 ADFDLNQLRQRFDTL
+119 ADLDLDQLRQRFEALT
-134 VQRGMTPE
+134 QRGITSE

-161 TEFGTL
+161 TEFGNL

-187 DVVQSWTGALGT
+187 DVVQSWTGALGV
-199 KREGENAENL
+199 KREGENTEHL
-209 VNILLSLANDTNS
+209 IKILLTLANDTNS
-222 HLVDLAEMKQTYR
+222 HLVDLADMKQTYR
-235 SYHAAARRLQDT
+235 SYLSVAKHLRDT
-247 ESADLNSTALRNL
+247 EGSELNRNASDQL
-260 DTIIDTMEFGCNA
+260 KSILNAMEFGRKA
-273 TNIIQ
+273 TDVIQ

-284 RELLMADF
+284 QELMMADF

-304 QLPAVGESQRERF
+304 QLPVVGDSQRERF

-334 FLAGIFRDCA
+334 FLSGIFRDCA

-364 SMEDFGSIFCTDSH
+364 SMEDFGTMFCSDP
-378 QLLTRTLSIS
+378 QRLLTRTLSTS
-388 WRNDAVILA
+388 WRNDEDILKVA
-397 VSNRISAELT
+397 NRISVELAT
-407 GAPAVAAERNIPRN
+407 APAPGASGKVRRN
-421 QDVQSA
+421 QGLQPAV
-427 ISKPLQARPGANPG
+427 SKPLQARPGANPG
-441 IVYGIQTLTDLQ
+441 IVYGIQTLTDIQ

-458 VNFFRLW
+458 VNFLRLW
-465 QAQRVKLQGEGVPA
+465 QAQRVKLQSEGMPA

-486 VLCRAKNAIP
+486 ILCRAKNAIP
-496 GLVESLRRAGIPY
+496 GLVEALRRAGIPY
-509 QTRGMQGILEDPG
+509 QTRGMQGVLTDPG

-530 EITDNPEK
+530 EVTDNPEK
-538 SASLLLLLDRYRLG
+538 SASLLILLDRYRLG

-562 RHRFTPYQ
+562 PHRFTPYQ
-570 IVMEGGAQVSTEAQA
+570 IVMEGGAEVSAEAGV

-600 APFATPLVLARLA
+600 AAFATPLVLARLA

-628 SCQAGTYVEFLNL
+628 PCHAAAYVEFLNL

-681 VQIITMHAAKGL
+681 VQIITIHAAKGL

-703 NKSTFPSVRGEIWVT
+703 NKKTFPSAKSNIWIT
-718 QRDVL
+718 QRNVL

-737 ELKTQTLLTA
+737 ELKTQTVLTA
-747 TGRVSK
+747 KGKVSS
-753 KKGLLETFKEDAEH
+753 KKGLLESYQEEAGQYT
-767 YALREESRLAYVAFT
+767 LREESRLAYVAFT

-797 QTKKGRPPSQFFLV
+797 QTQAERLPSQFFLV
-811 EQDPQQ
+811 GQDPHQ
-817 HIFSDADS
+817 HIFTDVEVSGAVDGADAET
-825 LASSGGANII
+825 SGG
-835 QSDSSTVSVVE
+835 S
-846 SSEGGAVGAANLL
+846 AAETENLL

-868 QEVARLGIETPD
+868 QEATRLGIALPSVEWPETE
-880 VDWPDTIVTSIP
+880 VTSIP
-892 DKIENPNQDRFD
+892 EKTQNPNRGRFD
-904 AGIWPALPLTQ
+904 AGVWPALPWTQ
-915 TRPDFAQAVQATEA
+915 TRQDFAHAVAVTEA
-929 ALDSGKFSGGISQ
+929 ALASAKFADGISQ
-942 DADEEAERRLSQ
+942 DAAEETERRLGQ

-975 GMAHLAQDSEGYLLQ
+975 GMARLAQDSEGYLLQ
-990 RLRPLPQQPS
+990 RLRPLPQEPS
-1000 VAARLGTYMHAWIA
+1000 AAARLGTYMHAWIA

-1019 EDTFIFDAG
+1019 EDVLIFDAG
-1028 TEDGF
+1028 MEDGF
-1033 TPEQRE
+1033 TSEQRK
-1039 LLHKWQQRYEDLELL
+1039 LLHKWQQHYADLELL
-1054 RRLRG
+1054 RRLRR
-1059 PQVEFDGELY
+1059 PRVEFNGELY
-1069 LEEAGG
+1069 VEEAGG
-1075 AVIPLRIDAQFEEAQ
+1075 AVIPLRIDAQFVEAQ
-1090 TGKIWIIDWKTG
+1090 TGKIWILDWKTG

-1121 LYWLQEH
+1121 LYWLQAH
-1128 PETPAEDI
+1128 PQTPAEDI
-1136 ICAYVFLNEDNP
+1136 VCAYVFLNEDSP
-1148 AKQLL
+1148 EHQLL
-1153 TLQDIL
+1153 TLRDIL
-1159 DELGIAE
+1159 DELGLAE
-1166 YSRNLL
+1166 YSRDLL
-1172 VSNLTDRGE
+1172 VSNLTDRGKE
-1181 KIDAVLEKFG
+1181 ADEVLEKFG

>member
-1 MTTTKPVTE
+1 MTTSKPE
-10 IFTASELAILTGA
+10 KELFSAGELAILTGA
-23 NPPTQEQSAV
+23 NPPTEEQSAV

-58 LVYWVVNAGI
+58 LVYGVINAGI

-87 ARFSLRL
+87 ARFALRL
-94 DRFASLLESVQERRQ
+94 ERFASLMESVQNRQQ

-119 ADFDLNQLRQRFDTL
+119 TNLDLAQLRQRFEAL
-134 VQRGMTPE
+134 AQRGMTSE

-161 TEFGTL
+161 TEFGNL

-187 DVVQSWTGALGT
+187 DVVQRWTGALGT
-199 KREGENAENL
+199 KREGENTENL
-209 VNILLSLANDTNS
+209 IKILLSLANDTNS

-235 SYHAAARRLQDT
+235 SYLSVAKHLRDT
-247 ESADLNSTALRNL
+247 ESSELNATALRQL
-260 DTIIDTMEFGCNA
+260 KTALTTMEFGRNA
-273 TNIIQ
+273 TDVIQ

-284 RELLMADF
+284 QELMMADF

-304 QLPAVGESQRERF
+304 QLPLVGDSQRERF

-334 FLAGIFRDCA
+334 FLSGIFRDCA

-364 SMEDFGSIFCTDSH
+364 SMEDFGTMFCSDPQ
-378 QLLTRTLSIS
+378 QLLTRTLSTS
-388 WRNDAVILA
+388 WRNDEAILKVA
-397 VSNRISAELT
+397 NRISAELAT
-407 GAPAVAAERNIPRN
+407 APAPGASGKGRRDQGLQPAV
-421 QDVQSA
+421 
-427 ISKPLQARPGANPG
+427 SKPLRARPGANPG
-441 IVYGIQTLTDLQ
+441 IVYGIQTLTDIQ

-458 VNFFRLW
+458 VNFLRLW
-465 QAQRVKLQGEGVPA
+465 QAQRVKLQSEGMPA

-496 GLVESLRRAGIPY
+496 GLVEALRRAGIPY
-509 QTRGMQGILEDPG
+509 QTRGMQGVLEDPG

-530 EITDNPEK
+530 EVTDNPEK
-538 SASLLLLLDRYRLG
+538 SASLLILLDRYRLG

-562 RHRFTPYQ
+562 PHRFTPYQ
-570 IVMEGGAQVSTEAQA
+570 IVMEGGAEVSAEAGV
-585 RLEKLRGILTELKDN
+585 RLEKLRGILTELREN
-600 APFATPLVLARLA
+600 AVFATPLVLARLA

-628 SCQAGTYVEFLNL
+628 PCHAAAYVEFLNL

-703 NKSTFPSVRGEIWVT
+703 NKKTFPSTKSSIWVT

-737 ELKTQTLLTA
+737 ELKTQTVLTA
-747 TGRVSK
+747 KGKVSS
-753 KKGLLETFKEDAEH
+753 KKGLLEPYQEEAGQYT
-767 YALREESRLAYVAFT
+767 LREESRLAYVAFT

-797 QTKKGRPPSQFFLV
+797 QNKTERLPSKFFLV
-811 EQDPQQ
+811 EQDPHQ
-817 HIFSDADS
+817 HIFTDAEVSGAVDGTDVQ
-825 LASSGGANII
+825 ASGG
-835 QSDSSTVSVVE
+835 S
-846 SSEGGAVGAANLL
+846 AAETENLL

-868 QEVARLGIETPD
+868 QEATRLGIALPSVEWPETE
-880 VDWPDTIVTSIP
+880 VTSIP
-892 DKIENPNQDRFD
+892 EKTQNPNQGRFD
-904 AGIWPALPLTQ
+904 AGVWPALPWTQ
-915 TRPDFAQAVQATEA
+915 TRQDFAHAVAVTEA
-929 ALDSGKFSGGISQ
+929 ALASGKFADGISQ
-942 DADEEAERRLSQ
+942 DAAEETERRLGQ

-975 GMAHLAQDSEGYLLQ
+975 GMARLAQDSEGYLLQ
-990 RLRPLPQQPS
+990 RLRPLPQEPS
-1000 VAARLGTYMHAWIA
+1000 AAARLGTYMHAWIA

-1019 EDTFIFDAG
+1019 EDVLIFDAG
-1028 TEDGF
+1028 MEDGF
-1033 TPEQRE
+1033 TSEQRK
-1039 LLHKWQQRYEDLELL
+1039 LLHKWQQHYADLELL
-1054 RRLRG
+1054 RRLRR
-1059 PQVEFDGELY
+1059 PRVEFNGELY
-1069 LEEAGG
+1069 VEEAGG
-1075 AVIPLRIDAQFEEAQ
+1075 TVIPLRIDAQFVEAQ
-1090 TGKIWIIDWKTG
+1090 TGKIWILDWKTG

-1121 LYWLQEH
+1121 LYWLQAH
-1128 PETPAEDI
+1128 PQTPAEDI
-1136 ICAYVFLNEDNP
+1136 VCAYVFLNEDSP
-1148 AKQLL
+1148 ERQLL
-1153 TLQDIL
+1153 TLGDIL

-1166 YSRNLL
+1166 YSRDLL
-1172 VSNLTDRGE
+1172 VSNLTERGKE
-1181 KIDAVLEKFG
+1181 ADEVLEKFG

>member
-1 MTTTKPVTE
+1 MTTSKPE
-10 IFTASELAILTGA
+10 KELFSAGELAILTGA
-23 NPPTQEQSAV
+23 NPPTEEQSAV
-33 ITAPRG
+33 ITAPRR

-58 LVYWVVNAGI
+58 LVYGVINAGI

-87 ARFSLRL
+87 ARFALRL
-94 DRFASLLESVQERRQ
+94 EHFASLMESVQNRQQ

-119 ADFDLNQLRQRFDTL
+119 ADLDLDQLRQRFEALT
-134 VQRGMTPE
+134 QRGITSE

-161 TEFGTL
+161 TEFGNL

-187 DVVQSWTGALGT
+187 DVVQSWTGALGV
-199 KREGENAENL
+199 KREGENTEHL
-209 VNILLSLANDTNS
+209 IKILLTLANDTNS

-235 SYHAAARRLQDT
+235 SYLSVARHLRDT
-247 ESADLNSTALRNL
+247 EGSELNGDALRHL
-260 DTIIDTMEFGCNA
+260 KSILSAMEFGRNA
-273 TNIIQ
+273 TDVIQ

-284 RELLMADF
+284 QELMMADF

-304 QLPAVGESQRERF
+304 QLPVVGDSQRERF

-334 FLAGIFRDCA
+334 FLSGIFRDCA

-364 SMEDFGSIFCTDSH
+364 SMEDFGTMFCSDPQ
-378 QLLTRTLSIS
+378 QLLTRTLSTS
-388 WRNDAVILA
+388 WRNDEDILKVA
-397 VSNRISAELT
+397 NRISVELAT
-407 GAPAVAAERNIPRN
+407 APSPGASGKARRNRGLQPAV
-421 QDVQSA
+421 
-427 ISKPLQARPGANPG
+427 SKPLQARPGANPG
-441 IVYGIQTLTDLQ
+441 VVYGIQTLTDIQ

-458 VNFFRLW
+458 VNFLRLW
-465 QAQRVKLQGEGVPA
+465 QDQRVKLQSEGMPA

-496 GLVESLRRAGIPY
+496 GLVEALRRAGIPY
-509 QTRGMQGILEDPG
+509 QTRGMQGVLTDPG

-530 EITDNPEK
+530 EVTDNPEK
-538 SASLLLLLDRYRLG
+538 SASLLILLDRYRLG

-562 RHRFTPYQ
+562 PHRFTPYQ
-570 IVMEGGAQVSTEAQA
+570 IVMEGGADVSAEAGV

-600 APFATPLVLARLA
+600 AAFATPLVLARLA

-628 SCQAGTYVEFLNL
+628 PCHAAAYVEFLNL

-681 VQIITMHAAKGL
+681 VQIITIHAAKGL

-703 NKSTFPSVRGEIWVT
+703 NKKTFPSAKSNIWIT
-718 QRDVL
+718 QRNVL

-737 ELKTQTLLTA
+737 ELKTQTVLTA
-747 TGRVSK
+747 KGKVSS
-753 KKGLLETFKEDAEH
+753 KKGLLESYQEEAGQYT
-767 YALREESRLAYVAFT
+767 LREESRLAYVAFT

-797 QTKKGRPPSQFFLV
+797 QTQAERLPSQFFLV
-811 EQDPQQ
+811 GQDPHQ
-817 HIFSDADS
+817 HIFTDVEVSGAVDGADAET
-825 LASSGGANII
+825 SGG
-835 QSDSSTVSVVE
+835 S
-846 SSEGGAVGAANLL
+846 AAETDNLL

-868 QEVARLGIETPD
+868 QEATRLGIALPSVEWPETE
-880 VDWPDTIVTSIP
+880 VTSIP
-892 DKIENPNQDRFD
+892 EKTQNPNRGRFD
-904 AGIWPALPLTQ
+904 AGVWPALPWTQ
-915 TRPDFAQAVQATEA
+915 TRQDFAHAVAVTEA
-929 ALDSGKFSGGISQ
+929 ALASAKFADGISQ
-942 DADEEAERRLSQ
+942 DAAEETERRLGQ

-975 GMAHLAQDSEGYLLQ
+975 GMARLAQDSEGYLLQ
-990 RLRPLPQQPS
+990 RLRPLPQEPS
-1000 VAARLGTYMHAWIA
+1000 AAARLGTYMHAWIA

-1019 EDTFIFDAG
+1019 EDVLIFDAG
-1028 TEDGF
+1028 MEDGF
-1033 TPEQRE
+1033 TSEQRK
-1039 LLHKWQQRYEDLELL
+1039 LLHKWQQHYADLELL
-1054 RRLRG
+1054 RRLRR
-1059 PQVEFDGELY
+1059 PRVEFNGELY
-1069 LEEAGG
+1069 VEEAGG
-1075 AVIPLRIDAQFEEAQ
+1075 AVIPLRIDAQFVEAQ
-1090 TGKIWIIDWKTG
+1090 TGKIWILDWKTG

-1121 LYWLQEH
+1121 LYWLQAH
-1128 PETPAEDI
+1128 PQTPAEDI
-1136 ICAYVFLNEDNP
+1136 VCAYVFLNEDSP
-1148 AKQLL
+1148 EHQLL
-1153 TLQDIL
+1153 TLRDIL
-1159 DELGIAE
+1159 DELGLAE
-1166 YSRNLL
+1166 YSRDLL
-1172 VSNLTDRGE
+1172 VSNLTDRGKE
-1181 KIDAVLEKFG
+1181 ADEVLEKFG